1 MKKNSITKKRLN
13 TINKIIVVVLLVI
26 LVKILFMTTIRN
38 SHYSEL
44 ANQKTYKQILVQAPR
59 GEIKDR
65 NGVTL
70 AGNKPEF
77 AVQIVADSFNKIGKN
92 EKEGPNRIAYS
103 IINILER
110 NGEKYTDEFPIVMDD
125 GRYYFTFDKK
135 IRDFKSE
142 NGIPM
147 NYSPKKCFYYVVDS
161 LIKNDLLS
169 ISDRNLDPVKLQ
181 AKMNSLGYYPPILVK
196 DWKFTEQKNK
206 EDWLSSYR
214 LDSDITAEKAFEAI
228 RKDYY
233 KIDNSISDS
242 EARKIMLVRDLL
254 KSKIYTQYNPVTLAK
269 GIKKE
274 TVAQIEENAMDLS
287 GVSVAVEQ
295 KRVYPEGNLA
305 AHVLGYVGK
314 IPSSKAEEL
323 KKNGYDAD
331 DLIGLSGIEHSYE
344 DKLKGKAGYKEVK
357 VDSVGRVIDE
367 MKSVSPVSGNSVY
380 LTIDSKLQKVA
391 EKSLE
396 DAIHSARSGSTF
408 KSQFGDISI
417 GETAP
422 NAKSGAVVAID
433 VKNGDVLSMASFPN
447 YDPNKFAGGITSE
460 DYNNYLPKNK
470 NDFLA
475 PNPLLNLATQGAFQ
489 PGSTFKLITAMAALE
504 SGLDP
509 GYTINDPGVIK
520 FGGRNFADYVWHHGG
535 KNHGIE
541 NLYKAIQ
548 ESCNIYFYVIGS
560 DRNWMT
566 GQNLHLGMGA
576 KKILEYA
583 RKFGLDEGTG
593 LENQLEERNG
603 KVPSEEQKVERTKIQ
618 LKMALE
624 RTMKTHF
631 EGINPEKDKDEYEKK
646 IDEIVSWI
654 DEDKTPGRKETMKR
668 LAELGVKE
676 EYIESD
682 ADFMVYSY
690 FNFAKWGTGDTFNLA
705 IGQGENAYNP
715 SQVVRYIAA
724 IANGGKLVKMNVVD
738 KVENPKGEVTEKTE
752 RKEEKI
758 KFRNSDNLDDL
769 TKGMVRV
776 SRDGLAKKAFGNF
789 PITVASKTGT
799 AEKSG
804 KIPSDNEFEYLLS
817 HLGSYSVTKAEVMKK
832 YRELKAEREAEL
844 TKEKIQ
850 DLKEKIKKKD
860 TPKEEREKYEEELKS
875 GVRVKL
881 EDTDKINAFYL
892 RKAIKAVNPNITDT
906 DIDRFKPD
914 YGSFAWCVAFAP
926 ADDPQIAVACV
937 IPQGE
942 SSSYAVLPIREIM
955 GQYFGL
961 MKEKPEDKDGKKDK
975 KDEKDSKD
983 KKEDAEDSK
992 KEENSEDRNTDNNSD
1007 RKTYGGN
1014 RGSVE
1019 DDRTRD
1025 AESDI
1030 EGFN

>member
-1 MKKNSITKKRLN
+1 MKKNSIIKKRLN

-26 LVKILFMTTIRN
+26 FVKILFMTTIRN

-65 NGVTL
+65 NGVVL

-77 AVQIVADSFNKIGKN
+77 VVQIVADSFNKLGEN

-110 NGEKYTDEFPIVMDD
+110 NGEKYTDEFPIIIDD
-125 GRYYFTFDKK
+125 GKYYFTFDKK

-161 LIKNDLLS
+161 LIKNDVLS

-181 AKMNSLGYYPPILVK
+181 SKMNSLGYYPPILVK

-206 EDWLSSYR
+206 EDWLSSYS
-214 LDSDITAEKAFEAI
+214 LDSDITAKDAFEKI

-233 KIDNSISDS
+233 KIDKTLSDG

-254 KSKIYTQYNPVTLAK
+254 KSKRYTQYNPVTLAK

-274 TVAQIEENAMDLS
+274 TVAQIEENAMELS

-314 IPSSKAEEL
+314 IPSSKAEDL
-323 KKNGYDAD
+323 KNNGYEAD

-344 DKLKGKAGYKEVK
+344 DKLKGKPGYKEVK

-367 MKSVSPVSGNSVY
+367 MKSVSPVSGNSVQ
-380 LTIDSKLQKVA
+380 LTLDSKLQKVA

-396 DAIHSARSGSTF
+396 DAIEAARTGNTF
-408 KSQFGDISI
+408 KSQFGDIAIS
-417 GETAP
+417 ERAP
-422 NAKSGAVVAID
+422 NAKSGAIVAID

-447 YDPNKFAGGITSE
+447 YDPNKFAGGITSK

-489 PGSTFKLITAMAALE
+489 PGSTFKLITAMAALD

-509 GYTINDPGVIK
+509 GYTINDPGVIRL
-520 FGGRNFADYVWHHGG
+520 GGRNFADYIWHHGG
-535 KNHGIE
+535 KNHGVE

-566 GQNLHLGMGA
+566 GQNLNLGMGA

-583 RKFGLDEGTG
+583 KKFGLNEGTG

-603 KVPSEEQKVERTKIQ
+603 KVPSEEQKAERTKIQ

-624 RTMKTHF
+624 RRMKTHF
-631 EGINPEKDKDEYEKK
+631 KDISYEKDRDEYEKK

-654 DEDKTPGRKETMKR
+654 DEEKTPGRKETIKR
-668 LAELGVKE
+668 LGELGVKE
-676 EYIESD
+676 EDIESD

-724 IANGGKLVKMNVVD
+724 IANGGNLVKMNVVD
-738 KVENPKGEVTEKTE
+738 KVEDPKGKVTEKTE
-752 RKEEKI
+752 RKSEKI
-758 KFRNSDNLDDL
+758 KFKDSSNLKDL
-769 TKGMVRV
+769 TEGMVRV

-789 PITVASKTGT
+789 PVTVASKTGT

-817 HLGSYSVTKAEVMKK
+817 HLDSYSVKK
-832 YRELKAEREAEL
+832 DELMEKYKELKFEKERAL
-844 TKEKIQ
+844 TNEKINE
-850 DLKEKIKKKD
+850 LKEKIKNKK
-860 TPKEEREKYEEELKS
+860 TSKEDRKKYEEELNA

-892 RKAIKAVNPNITDT
+892 RKAIKALNPNITDS

-942 SSSYAVLPIREIM
+942 SSSYAVLPIREVL

-961 MKEKPEDKDGKKDK
+961 LKEEKDEEKDK
-975 KDEKDSKD
+975 EENKDM
-983 KKEDAEDSK
+983 KKEDIKEDK
-992 KEENSEDRNTDNNSD
+992 NTDNNSEKKNSD
-1007 RKTYGGN
+1007 DNK
-1014 RGSVE
+1014 VEE

-1025 AESDI
+1025 LDSDI
-1030 EGFN
+1030 EGID

>member
-1 MKKNSITKKRLN
+1 MVAKVKKNSIIKKRLN

-26 LVKILFMTTIRN
+26 FVKILFMTTIRN

-65 NGVTL
+65 NGVVL

-77 AVQIVADSFNKIGKN
+77 AVQIVADSFNKLGEN

-110 NGEKYTDEFPIVMDD
+110 NGEKYTDEFPIIIDD
-125 GRYYFTFDKK
+125 GKYYFTFDKK

-161 LIKNDLLS
+161 LIKNDVLS

-181 AKMNSLGYYPPILVK
+181 SKMNSLGYYPPILVK

-206 EDWLSSYR
+206 EDWLSSYS
-214 LDSDITAEKAFEAI
+214 LDSDITAKDAFEKI

-233 KIDNSISDS
+233 KIDKTLSDG

-254 KSKIYTQYNPVTLAK
+254 KSKRYTQYNPVTLAK

-274 TVAQIEENAMDLS
+274 TVAQIEENAMELS

-314 IPSSKAEEL
+314 IPSSKAEDL
-323 KKNGYDAD
+323 KNNGYEAD

-344 DKLKGKAGYKEVK
+344 DKLKGKPGYKEVK

-367 MKSVSPVSGNSVY
+367 MKSVSPVSGNSVQ
-380 LTIDSKLQKVA
+380 LTLDSKLQKVA

-396 DAIHSARSGSTF
+396 DAIEAARTGNTF
-408 KSQFGDISI
+408 KSQFGDIAIS
-417 GETAP
+417 ERAP
-422 NAKSGAVVAID
+422 NAKSGAIVAID

-447 YDPNKFAGGITSE
+447 YDPNKFAGGITSK

-489 PGSTFKLITAMAALE
+489 PGSTFKLITAMAALD

-509 GYTINDPGVIK
+509 GYTINDPGVIRL
-520 FGGRNFADYVWHHGG
+520 GGRNFADYIWHHGG
-535 KNHGIE
+535 KNHGVE

-566 GQNLHLGMGA
+566 GQNLNLGMGA

-583 RKFGLDEGTG
+583 KKFGLNEGTG

-603 KVPSEEQKVERTKIQ
+603 KVPSEEQKAERTKIQ

-624 RTMKTHF
+624 RRMKTHF
-631 EGINPEKDKDEYEKK
+631 KDISYEKDRDEYEKK

-654 DEDKTPGRKETMKR
+654 DEEKTPGRKETIKR
-668 LAELGVKE
+668 LGELGVKE
-676 EYIESD
+676 EDIESD

-724 IANGGKLVKMNVVD
+724 IANGGNLVKMNVVD
-738 KVENPKGEVTEKTE
+738 KVEDPKGKVTEKTE
-752 RKEEKI
+752 RKSEKI
-758 KFRNSDNLDDL
+758 KFKDPSHLKDL
-769 TKGMVRV
+769 TEGMVRV
-776 SRDGLAKKAFGNF
+776 SRDGLARKAFGNF
-789 PITVASKTGT
+789 PVTVASKTGT

-817 HLGSYSVTKAEVMKK
+817 HLDSYSVKK
-832 YRELKAEREAEL
+832 DELMEKYKELKFEKERAL
-844 TKEKIQ
+844 TNEKIHE
-850 DLKEKIKKKD
+850 LKEKIKNKK
-860 TPKEEREKYEEELKS
+860 TSKEDRKKYEEELNA

-892 RKAIKAVNPNITDT
+892 RKAIKALNPNITDS

-942 SSSYAVLPIREIM
+942 SSSYAVLPIREVL

-961 MKEKPEDKDGKKDK
+961 LKEEKDEEKDK
-975 KDEKDSKD
+975 EENKDM
-983 KKEDAEDSK
+983 KKEDIKEDK
-992 KEENSEDRNTDNNSD
+992 NTDNNSEKKNSD
-1007 RKTYGGN
+1007 DNK
-1014 RGSVE
+1014 VEE

-1025 AESDI
+1025 LDSDI
-1030 EGFN
+1030 EGID

>member
-1 MKKNSITKKRLN
+1 MKKNSIIKKRLN

-26 LVKILFMTTIRN
+26 FVKILFMTTIRN

-65 NGVTL
+65 NGVVL

-77 AVQIVADSFNKIGKN
+77 AVQIVADSFNKLGEN

-110 NGEKYTDEFPIVMDD
+110 NGEKYTDEFPIVIDD
-125 GRYYFTFDKK
+125 GKYYFTFDKK
-135 IRDFKSE
+135 IRDLKSE

-161 LIKNDLLS
+161 LIKNDVLS

-181 AKMNSLGYYPPILVK
+181 SKMNSLGYYPPILVK

-206 EDWLSSYR
+206 EDWLSSYS
-214 LDSDITAEKAFEAI
+214 LDSDITAKDAFEKI

-233 KIDNSISDS
+233 KIDKTLSDG

-254 KSKIYTQYNPVTLAK
+254 KSKRYTQYNPVTLAK

-274 TVAQIEENAMDLS
+274 TVAQIEENAMELS

-314 IPSSKAEEL
+314 IPSSKAEDL
-323 KKNGYDAD
+323 KNNGYEAD

-344 DKLKGKAGYKEVK
+344 DKLKGKPGYKEVK

-367 MKSVSPVSGNSVY
+367 MKSVSPVSGNSVQ
-380 LTIDSKLQKVA
+380 LTLDSKLQKVA

-396 DAIHSARSGSTF
+396 DAIEAARTGNTF
-408 KSQFGDISI
+408 KSQFGDIAIS
-417 GETAP
+417 ERAP
-422 NAKSGAVVAID
+422 NAKSGAIVAID

-447 YDPNKFAGGITSE
+447 YDPNKFAGGITSK

-489 PGSTFKLITAMAALE
+489 PGSTFKLITAMAALD

-509 GYTINDPGVIK
+509 GYTINDPGVIRL
-520 FGGRNFADYVWHHGG
+520 GGRNFADYIWHHGG
-535 KNHGIE
+535 KNHGVE

-566 GQNLHLGMGA
+566 GQNLNLGMGA

-583 RKFGLDEGTG
+583 KKFGLNEGTG

-603 KVPSEEQKVERTKIQ
+603 KVPSEEQKAERTKIQ

-624 RTMKTHF
+624 RRMKTHF
-631 EGINPEKDKDEYEKK
+631 KDISYEKDRDEYEKK

-654 DEDKTPGRKETMKR
+654 DEEKTPGRKETIKR
-668 LAELGVKE
+668 LGELGVKE
-676 EYIESD
+676 EDIESD

-724 IANGGKLVKMNVVD
+724 IANGGNLVKMNVVD
-738 KVENPKGEVTEKTE
+738 KVEDPKGKVTEKTE
-752 RKEEKI
+752 RKSEKI
-758 KFRNSDNLDDL
+758 KFKDPSHLKDL
-769 TKGMVRV
+769 TEGMVRV
-776 SRDGLAKKAFGNF
+776 SRDGLARKAFGNF
-789 PITVASKTGT
+789 PVTVASKTGT

-817 HLGSYSVTKAEVMKK
+817 HLDSYSVKK
-832 YRELKAEREAEL
+832 DELMEKYKELKFEKERAL
-844 TKEKIQ
+844 TNEKIHE
-850 DLKEKIKKKD
+850 LKEKIKNKK
-860 TPKEEREKYEEELKS
+860 TSKEDRKKYEEELNA

-892 RKAIKAVNPNITDT
+892 RKAIKALNPNITDS

-942 SSSYAVLPIREIM
+942 SSSYAVLPIREVL

-961 MKEKPEDKDGKKDK
+961 LKEEKDEEKDK
-975 KDEKDSKD
+975 EENKDM
-983 KKEDAEDSK
+983 KKEDIKEDK
-992 KEENSEDRNTDNNSD
+992 NTDNNSEKKNSD
-1007 RKTYGGN
+1007 DNK
-1014 RGSVE
+1014 VEE

-1025 AESDI
+1025 LDSDI
-1030 EGFN
+1030 EGID

>member
-13 TINKIIVVVLLVI
+13 TINKVIVLVLMVI
-26 LVKILFMTTIRN
+26 FVKILFMTTIRN

-65 NGVTL
+65 NGVVL

-77 AVQIVADSFNKIGKN
+77 AVQIVADSFNKIGEN
-92 EKEGPNRIAYS
+92 EKYGPNRIAYS

-110 NGEKYTDEFPIVMDD
+110 NGEKYTDEFPIVVDD
-125 GRYYFTFDKK
+125 GKYYFTFDKK
-135 IRDFKSE
+135 IKEFKSE

-147 NYSPKKCFYYVVDS
+147 DYSPKKCFYYIVDS
-161 LIKNDLLS
+161 LIKNDVLS

-181 AKMNSLGYYPPILVK
+181 SKMNSLGYYPPILVK

-206 EDWLSSYR
+206 EDWLESYN
-214 LDSDITAEKAFEAI
+214 LKSNIAVEKAFQDI
-228 RKDYY
+228 KNNYY
-233 KIDNSISDS
+233 KIDKTISDS

-254 KSKIYTQYNPVTLAK
+254 KSKRYTQYNPVTLAK

-274 TVAQIEENAMDLS
+274 TVSQIEENAMDLS

-305 AHVLGYVGK
+305 AHILGYVGK
-314 IPSSKAEEL
+314 IPSSKAEDL
-323 KKNGYDAD
+323 KKNGYEAD

-344 DKLKGKAGYKEVK
+344 DKLRGKAGYKEVK

-367 MKSVSPVSGNSVY
+367 MKSVSPVSGNSIQ
-380 LTIDSKLQKVA
+380 LTLDSKLQKVA
-391 EKSLE
+391 EESLE
-396 DAIHSARSGSTF
+396 DAIDAARRGTTF
-408 KSQFGDISI
+408 KSQFGDIAI
-417 GETAP
+417 NEHAP
-422 NAKSGAVVAID
+422 NARSGAIVAID

-447 YDPNKFAGGITSE
+447 YDPNKFAGGITSK

-489 PGSTFKLITAMAALE
+489 PGSTFKLITAMAALD
-504 SGLDP
+504 SGLNP
-509 GYTINDPGVIK
+509 EYTINDPGVIK
-520 FGGRNFADYVWHHGG
+520 LGGRNFADYVWHHGG

-566 GQNLHLGMGA
+566 GQDLNLGMGA

-583 RKFGLDEGTG
+583 KKFGLNDGTG

-603 KVPSEEQKVERTKIQ
+603 KVPSEEQKAERTKIQ

-631 EGINPEKDKDEYEKK
+631 KGISYEKDKDEYEKK

-654 DEDKTPGRKETMKR
+654 DEDNTLGRKETMKR
-668 LAELGVKE
+668 LEKLGVKD
-676 EYIESD
+676 EYLESD

-690 FNFAKWGTGDTFNLA
+690 FNFAKWGIGDTFNIA

-724 IANGGKLVKMNVVD
+724 IANGGNLVKMNVVD
-738 KVENPKGEVTEKTE
+738 KVEDPKGKITEKTE
-752 RKEEKI
+752 RKSKKI
-758 KFRNSDNLDDL
+758 KFKDDVHLKDL

-776 SRDGLAKKAFGNF
+776 SKDGLARNAFVNF
-789 PITVASKTGT
+789 PVTVASKTGT

-804 KIPSDNEFEYLLS
+804 KIPSDNEFEYLLL
-817 HLGSYSVTKAEVMKK
+817 HLNSYSVKKDEVMDK
-832 YRELKAEREAEL
+832 YKELKFEKERAL
-844 TKEKIQ
+844 TN
-850 DLKEKIKKKD
+850 EKIKELKTKINNKEVSKDDKK
-860 TPKEEREKYEEELKS
+860 KYEEELNA

-892 RKAIKAVNPNITDT
+892 RKAIKALNPNIMDAE
-906 DIDRFKPD
+906 IDRFKPD

-926 ADDPQIAVACV
+926 AENPQIAVACV

-942 SSSYAVLPIREIM
+942 SSSYAVLPIREVL
-955 GQYFGL
+955 GQYFAL
-961 MKEKPEDKDGKKDK
+961 RKEEP
-975 KDEKDSKD
+975 KDSKN
-983 KKEDAEDSK
+983 
-992 KEENSEDRNTDNNSD
+992 KEESEENKDIKREEVKEEKNTDSNSD
-1007 RKTYGGN
+1007 NKSEN
-1014 RGSVE
+1014 KKVE
-1019 DDRTRD
+1019 FDRTKD
-1025 AESDI
+1025 LESDI
-1030 EGFN
+1030 EGID

>member
-1 MKKNSITKKRLN
+1 
-13 TINKIIVVVLLVI
+13 
-26 LVKILFMTTIRN
+26 MTTIRN

-65 NGVTL
+65 NGVVL

-77 AVQIVADSFNKIGKN
+77 AVQIVADSFNKLGEN

-110 NGEKYTDEFPIVMDD
+110 NGEKYTDEFPIIIDD
-125 GRYYFTFDKK
+125 GKYYFTFDKK

-161 LIKNDLLS
+161 LIKNDVLS

-181 AKMNSLGYYPPILVK
+181 SKMNSLGYYPPILVK

-206 EDWLSSYR
+206 EDWLSSYS
-214 LDSDITAEKAFEAI
+214 LDSDITAKDAFEKI

-233 KIDNSISDS
+233 KIDKTLSDG

-254 KSKIYTQYNPVTLAK
+254 KSKRYTQYNPVTLAK

-274 TVAQIEENAMDLS
+274 TVAQIEENAMELS

-314 IPSSKAEEL
+314 IPSSKAEDL
-323 KKNGYDAD
+323 KNNGYEAD

-344 DKLKGKAGYKEVK
+344 DKLKGKPGYKEVK

-367 MKSVSPVSGNSVY
+367 MKSVSPVSGNSVQ
-380 LTIDSKLQKVA
+380 LTLDSKLQKVA

-396 DAIHSARSGSTF
+396 DAIEAARTGNTF
-408 KSQFGDISI
+408 KSQFGDIAIS
-417 GETAP
+417 ERAP
-422 NAKSGAVVAID
+422 NAKSGAIVAID

-447 YDPNKFAGGITSE
+447 YDPNKFAGGITSK

-489 PGSTFKLITAMAALE
+489 PGSTFKLITAMAALD

-509 GYTINDPGVIK
+509 GYTINDPGVIRL
-520 FGGRNFADYVWHHGG
+520 GGRNFADYIWHHGG
-535 KNHGIE
+535 KNHGVE

-566 GQNLHLGMGA
+566 GQNLNLGMGA

-583 RKFGLDEGTG
+583 KKFGLNEGTG

-603 KVPSEEQKVERTKIQ
+603 KVPSEEQKAERTKIQ

-624 RTMKTHF
+624 RRMKTHF
-631 EGINPEKDKDEYEKK
+631 KDISYEKDRDEYEKK

-654 DEDKTPGRKETMKR
+654 DEEKTPGRKETIKR
-668 LAELGVKE
+668 LGELGVKE
-676 EYIESD
+676 EDIESD

-724 IANGGKLVKMNVVD
+724 IANGGNLVKMNVVD
-738 KVENPKGEVTEKTE
+738 KVEDPKGKVTEKTE
-752 RKEEKI
+752 RKSEKI
-758 KFRNSDNLDDL
+758 KFKDSSNLKDL
-769 TKGMVRV
+769 TEGMVRV

-789 PITVASKTGT
+789 PVTVASKTGT

-817 HLGSYSVTKAEVMKK
+817 HLDSYSVKK
-832 YRELKAEREAEL
+832 DELMEKYKELKFEKERAL
-844 TKEKIQ
+844 TNEKINE
-850 DLKEKIKKKD
+850 LKEKIKNKK
-860 TPKEEREKYEEELKS
+860 TSKEDRKKYEEELNA

-892 RKAIKAVNPNITDT
+892 RKAIKALNPNITDS

-942 SSSYAVLPIREIM
+942 SSSYAVLPIREVL

-961 MKEKPEDKDGKKDK
+961 LKEEKDEEKDK
-975 KDEKDSKD
+975 EENKDM
-983 KKEDAEDSK
+983 KKEDIKEDK
-992 KEENSEDRNTDNNSD
+992 NTDNNSEKKNSD
-1007 RKTYGGN
+1007 DNK
-1014 RGSVE
+1014 VEE

-1025 AESDI
+1025 LDSDI
-1030 EGFN
+1030 EGID

>member
-26 LVKILFMTTIRN
+26 FVKILFMTTIRN

-65 NGVTL
+65 NGVVL

-77 AVQIVADSFNKIGKN
+77 AVQIVADSFNKLGEN

-110 NGEKYTDEFPIVMDD
+110 NGEKYTDEFPIVIDD
-125 GRYYFTFDKK
+125 GKYYFTFDKK

-161 LIKNDLLS
+161 LIKNDVLS

-181 AKMNSLGYYPPILVK
+181 SKMNSLGYYPPILVK

-206 EDWLSSYR
+206 EDWLSSYS
-214 LDSDITAEKAFEAI
+214 LDSDITAKDAFEKI

-233 KIDNSISDS
+233 KIDKTLSDG

-254 KSKIYTQYNPVTLAK
+254 KSKRYTQYNPVTLAK

-274 TVAQIEENAMDLS
+274 TVAQIEENAMELS

-314 IPSSKAEEL
+314 IPSSKAEDL
-323 KKNGYDAD
+323 KNNGYEAD

-344 DKLKGKAGYKEVK
+344 DKLKGKPGYKEVK

-367 MKSVSPVSGNSVY
+367 MKSVSPVSGNSVQ
-380 LTIDSKLQKVA
+380 LTLDSKLQKVA

-396 DAIHSARSGSTF
+396 DAIEAARTGNTF
-408 KSQFGDISI
+408 KSQFGDIAIS
-417 GETAP
+417 ERAP
-422 NAKSGAVVAID
+422 NAKSGAIVAID

-447 YDPNKFAGGITSE
+447 YDPNKFAGGITSK

-489 PGSTFKLITAMAALE
+489 PGSTFKLITAMAALD

-509 GYTINDPGVIK
+509 GYTINDPGVIRL
-520 FGGRNFADYVWHHGG
+520 GGRNFADYIWHHGG
-535 KNHGIE
+535 KNHGVE

-566 GQNLHLGMGA
+566 GQNLNLGMGA

-583 RKFGLDEGTG
+583 KKFGLNEGTG

-603 KVPSEEQKVERTKIQ
+603 KVPSEEQKAERTKIQ

-624 RTMKTHF
+624 RRMKTHF
-631 EGINPEKDKDEYEKK
+631 KDISYEKDRDEYEKK

-654 DEDKTPGRKETMKR
+654 DEEKTPGRKETIKR
-668 LAELGVKE
+668 LGELGVKE
-676 EYIESD
+676 EDIESD

-724 IANGGKLVKMNVVD
+724 IANGGNLVKMNVVD
-738 KVENPKGEVTEKTE
+738 KVEDPKGKVTEKTE
-752 RKEEKI
+752 RKSEKI
-758 KFRNSDNLDDL
+758 KFKDSSNLKDL
-769 TKGMVRV
+769 TEGMVRV

-789 PITVASKTGT
+789 PVTVASKTGT

-817 HLGSYSVTKAEVMKK
+817 HLDSYSVKK
-832 YRELKAEREAEL
+832 DELMEKYKELKFEKERAL
-844 TKEKIQ
+844 TNEKINE
-850 DLKEKIKKKD
+850 LKEKIKNKK
-860 TPKEEREKYEEELKS
+860 TSKEDRKKYEEELNA

-892 RKAIKAVNPNITDT
+892 RKAIKALNPNITDS

-942 SSSYAVLPIREIM
+942 SSSYAVLPIREVL

-961 MKEKPEDKDGKKDK
+961 LKEEKDEEKDK
-975 KDEKDSKD
+975 EENKDM
-983 KKEDAEDSK
+983 KKEDIKEDK
-992 KEENSEDRNTDNNSD
+992 NTDNNSEKKNSD
-1007 RKTYGGN
+1007 DNK
-1014 RGSVE
+1014 VEE

-1025 AESDI
+1025 LDSDI
-1030 EGFN
+1030 EGID

>member
-1 MKKNSITKKRLN
+1 MKKNSIIKKRLN

-26 LVKILFMTTIRN
+26 FVKILFMTTIRN

-65 NGVTL
+65 NGVVL

-77 AVQIVADSFNKIGKN
+77 AVQIVADSFNKLGEN

-110 NGEKYTDEFPIVMDD
+110 NGEKYTDEFPIIIDD
-125 GRYYFTFDKK
+125 GKYYFTFDKK

-161 LIKNDLLS
+161 LIKNDVLS

-181 AKMNSLGYYPPILVK
+181 SKMNSLGYYPPILVK

-206 EDWLSSYR
+206 EDWLSSYS
-214 LDSDITAEKAFEAI
+214 LDSDITAKDAFEKI

-233 KIDNSISDS
+233 KIDKTLSDG

-254 KSKIYTQYNPVTLAK
+254 KSKRYTQYNPVTLAK

-274 TVAQIEENAMDLS
+274 TVAQIEENAMELS

-314 IPSSKAEEL
+314 IPSSKAEDL
-323 KKNGYDAD
+323 KNNGYEAD

-344 DKLKGKAGYKEVK
+344 DKLKGKPGYKEVK

-367 MKSVSPVSGNSVY
+367 MKSVSPVSGNSVQ
-380 LTIDSKLQKVA
+380 LTLDSKLQKVA

-396 DAIHSARSGSTF
+396 DAIEAARTGNTF
-408 KSQFGDISI
+408 KSQFGDIAIS
-417 GETAP
+417 ERAP
-422 NAKSGAVVAID
+422 NAKSGAIVAID

-447 YDPNKFAGGITSE
+447 YDPNKFAGGITSK

-489 PGSTFKLITAMAALE
+489 PGSTFKLITAMAALD

-509 GYTINDPGVIK
+509 GYTINDPGVIRL
-520 FGGRNFADYVWHHGG
+520 GGRNFADYIWHHGG
-535 KNHGIE
+535 KNHGVE

-566 GQNLHLGMGA
+566 GQNLNLGMGA

-583 RKFGLDEGTG
+583 KKFGLNEGTG

-603 KVPSEEQKVERTKIQ
+603 KVPSEEQKAERTKIQ

-624 RTMKTHF
+624 RRMKTHF
-631 EGINPEKDKDEYEKK
+631 KDISYEKDRDEYEKK

-654 DEDKTPGRKETMKR
+654 DEEKTPGRKETIKR
-668 LAELGVKE
+668 LGELGVKE
-676 EYIESD
+676 EDIESD

-724 IANGGKLVKMNVVD
+724 IANGGNLVKMNVVD
-738 KVENPKGEVTEKTE
+738 KVEDPKGKVTEKTE
-752 RKEEKI
+752 RKSEKI
-758 KFRNSDNLDDL
+758 KFKDSSNLKDL
-769 TKGMVRV
+769 TEGMVRV
-776 SRDGLAKKAFGNF
+776 SRDGLARKAFGNF
-789 PITVASKTGT
+789 PVTVASKTGT

-817 HLGSYSVTKAEVMKK
+817 HLDSYSVKK
-832 YRELKAEREAEL
+832 DELMEKYKELKFEKERAL
-844 TKEKIQ
+844 TNEKIHE
-850 DLKEKIKKKD
+850 LKEKIKNKK
-860 TPKEEREKYEEELKS
+860 TSKEDRKKYEEELNA

-892 RKAIKAVNPNITDT
+892 RKAIKALNPKITDS

-942 SSSYAVLPIREIM
+942 SSSYAVLPIREVL

-961 MKEKPEDKDGKKDK
+961 LKEEKDEDKEEN
-975 KDEKDSKD
+975 KDENKDI
-983 KKEDAEDSK
+983 KKEDVKEDK
-992 KEENSEDRNTDNNSD
+992 NTDNNSEKKNSD
-1007 RKTYGGN
+1007 DNK
-1014 RGSVE
+1014 VEE

-1025 AESDI
+1025 LDSDI
-1030 EGFN
+1030 EGID

>member
-1 MKKNSITKKRLN
+1 MKKNSIIKKRLN

-26 LVKILFMTTIRN
+26 FVKILFMTTIRN

-65 NGVTL
+65 NGVVL

-77 AVQIVADSFNKIGKN
+77 AVQIVADSFNKLGEN

-110 NGEKYTDEFPIVMDD
+110 NGEKYADEFPIIIDD
-125 GRYYFTFDKK
+125 GKYYFTFDKK

-161 LIKNDLLS
+161 LIKNDVLS

-181 AKMNSLGYYPPILVK
+181 SKMNSLGYYPPILVK

-206 EDWLSSYR
+206 EDWLSSYS
-214 LDSDITAEKAFEAI
+214 LDSDITAKDAFEKI

-233 KIDNSISDS
+233 KIDKTLSDG

-254 KSKIYTQYNPVTLAK
+254 KSKRYTQYNPVTLAK

-274 TVAQIEENAMDLS
+274 TVAQIEENAMELS

-314 IPSSKAEEL
+314 IPSSKAEDL
-323 KKNGYDAD
+323 KNNGYEAD

-344 DKLKGKAGYKEVK
+344 DKLKGKPGYKEVK

-367 MKSVSPVSGNSVY
+367 MKSVSPVSGNSVQ
-380 LTIDSKLQKVA
+380 LTLDSKLQKVA

-396 DAIHSARSGSTF
+396 DAIDAARTGNTF
-408 KSQFGDISI
+408 KSQFGDIAIS
-417 GETAP
+417 ERAP
-422 NAKSGAVVAID
+422 NAKSGAIVAID

-447 YDPNKFAGGITSE
+447 YDPNKFAGGITSK

-489 PGSTFKLITAMAALE
+489 PGSTFKLITAMAALD

-509 GYTINDPGVIK
+509 GYTINDPGVIRL
-520 FGGRNFADYVWHHGG
+520 GGRNFADYIWHHGG
-535 KNHGIE
+535 KNHGVE

-566 GQNLHLGMGA
+566 GQNLNLGMGA

-583 RKFGLDEGTG
+583 KKFGLNEGTG

-603 KVPSEEQKVERTKIQ
+603 KVPSEEQKAERTKIQ

-624 RTMKTHF
+624 RRMKTHF
-631 EGINPEKDKDEYEKK
+631 KDISYEKDRDEYEKK

-654 DEDKTPGRKETMKR
+654 DEEKTPGRKETIKR
-668 LAELGVKE
+668 LGELGVKE
-676 EYIESD
+676 EDIESD

-724 IANGGKLVKMNVVD
+724 IANGGNLVKMNVVD
-738 KVENPKGEVTEKTE
+738 KVEDPKGKVTEKTE
-752 RKEEKI
+752 RKSEKI
-758 KFRNSDNLDDL
+758 KFKDSSNLKDL
-769 TKGMVRV
+769 TEGMVRV

-789 PITVASKTGT
+789 PVTVASKTGT

-817 HLGSYSVTKAEVMKK
+817 HLDSYSVKK
-832 YRELKAEREAEL
+832 DELMEKYKELKFEKERAL
-844 TKEKIQ
+844 TNEKINE
-850 DLKEKIKKKD
+850 LKEKIKNKK
-860 TPKEEREKYEEELKS
+860 TSKEDRKKYEEELNA

-892 RKAIKAVNPNITDT
+892 RKAIKALNPNITDS

-942 SSSYAVLPIREIM
+942 SSSYAVLPIREVL

-961 MKEKPEDKDGKKDK
+961 LKEEKDEEKDK
-975 KDEKDSKD
+975 EENKDM
-983 KKEDAEDSK
+983 KKEDIKEDK
-992 KEENSEDRNTDNNSD
+992 NTDNNSEKKNSD
-1007 RKTYGGN
+1007 DNK
-1014 RGSVE
+1014 VEE

-1025 AESDI
+1025 LDSDI
-1030 EGFN
+1030 EGID

>member
-26 LVKILFMTTIRN
+26 FVKILFMTTIRN

-65 NGVTL
+65 NGVVL

-77 AVQIVADSFNKIGKN
+77 AVQIVADSFNKLGEN

-110 NGEKYTDEFPIVMDD
+110 NGEKYTDEFPIVIDD
-125 GRYYFTFDKK
+125 GKYYFTFDKK

-161 LIKNDLLS
+161 LIKNDVLS

-181 AKMNSLGYYPPILVK
+181 SKMNSLGYYPPILVK

-206 EDWLSSYR
+206 EDWLSSYS
-214 LDSDITAEKAFEAI
+214 LDSDITAKDAFEKI

-233 KIDNSISDS
+233 KIDKTLSDG

-254 KSKIYTQYNPVTLAK
+254 KSKRYTQYNPVTLAK

-274 TVAQIEENAMDLS
+274 TVAQIEENAMELS

-314 IPSSKAEEL
+314 IPSSKAEDL
-323 KKNGYDAD
+323 KNNGYEAD

-344 DKLKGKAGYKEVK
+344 DKLKGKPGYKEVK

-367 MKSVSPVSGNSVY
+367 MKSVSPVSGNSVQ
-380 LTIDSKLQKVA
+380 LTLDSKLQKVA

-396 DAIHSARSGSTF
+396 DAIEAARTGNTF
-408 KSQFGDISI
+408 KSQFGDIAIS
-417 GETAP
+417 ERAP
-422 NAKSGAVVAID
+422 NAKSGAIVAID

-447 YDPNKFAGGITSE
+447 YDPNKFAGGITSK

-489 PGSTFKLITAMAALE
+489 PGSTFKLITAMAALD

-509 GYTINDPGVIK
+509 GYTINDPGVIRL
-520 FGGRNFADYVWHHGG
+520 GGRNFADYIWHHGG
-535 KNHGIE
+535 KNHGVE

-566 GQNLHLGMGA
+566 GQNLNLGMGA

-583 RKFGLDEGTG
+583 KKFGLNEGTG

-603 KVPSEEQKVERTKIQ
+603 KVPSEEQKAERTKIQ

-624 RTMKTHF
+624 RRMRTHF
-631 EGINPEKDKDEYEKK
+631 KDISYEKDRDEYEKK

-654 DEDKTPGRKETMKR
+654 DEEKTPGRKETIKR
-668 LAELGVKE
+668 LGELGVKE
-676 EYIESD
+676 EDIESD

-724 IANGGKLVKMNVVD
+724 IANGGNLVKMNVVD
-738 KVENPKGEVTEKTE
+738 KVEDPKGKVTEKTE
-752 RKEEKI
+752 RKSEKI
-758 KFRNSDNLDDL
+758 KFKDPSHLKDL
-769 TKGMVRV
+769 TEGMVRV
-776 SRDGLAKKAFGNF
+776 SRDGLARKAFGNF
-789 PITVASKTGT
+789 PVTVASKTGT

-817 HLGSYSVTKAEVMKK
+817 HLDSYSVKK
-832 YRELKAEREAEL
+832 DELMEKYKELKFEKERAL
-844 TKEKIQ
+844 TNEKIHE
-850 DLKEKIKKKD
+850 LKEKIKNKK
-860 TPKEEREKYEEELKS
+860 TSKEDRKKYEEELNA

-892 RKAIKAVNPNITDT
+892 RKAIKALNPKITDS

-942 SSSYAVLPIREIM
+942 SSSYAVLPIREVL

-961 MKEKPEDKDGKKDK
+961 LKEEKDEDKEEN
-975 KDEKDSKD
+975 KDENKDI
-983 KKEDAEDSK
+983 KKEDVKEDK
-992 KEENSEDRNTDNNSD
+992 NTDNNSEKKNSD
-1007 RKTYGGN
+1007 DNK
-1014 RGSVE
+1014 VEE

-1025 AESDI
+1025 LDSDI
-1030 EGFN
+1030 EGID

>member
-1 MKKNSITKKRLN
+1 MKKNSIIKKRLN

-26 LVKILFMTTIRN
+26 FVKILFMTTIRN

-65 NGVTL
+65 NGVVL

-77 AVQIVADSFNKIGKN
+77 AVQIVADSFNKLGEN
-92 EKEGPNRIAYS
+92 EKEGPNRMAYS

-110 NGEKYTDEFPIVMDD
+110 NGEKYTDEFPIIIDD
-125 GRYYFTFDKK
+125 GKYYFTFDKK

-161 LIKNDLLS
+161 LIKNDVLS

-181 AKMNSLGYYPPILVK
+181 SKMNSLGYYPPILVK

-206 EDWLSSYR
+206 EDWLSSYS
-214 LDSDITAEKAFEAI
+214 LDSDITAKDAFEKI

-233 KIDNSISDS
+233 KIDKTLSDG

-254 KSKIYTQYNPVTLAK
+254 KSKRYTQYNPVTLAK

-274 TVAQIEENAMDLS
+274 TVAQIEENAMELS

-314 IPSSKAEEL
+314 IPSSKAEDL
-323 KKNGYDAD
+323 KNNGYEAD

-344 DKLKGKAGYKEVK
+344 DKLKGKPGYKEVK

-367 MKSVSPVSGNSVY
+367 MKSVSPVSGNSVQ
-380 LTIDSKLQKVA
+380 LTLDSKLQKVA

-396 DAIHSARSGSTF
+396 DAIEAARTGNTF
-408 KSQFGDISI
+408 KSQFGDIAIS
-417 GETAP
+417 ERAP
-422 NAKSGAVVAID
+422 NAKSGAIVAID

-447 YDPNKFAGGITSE
+447 YDPNKFAGGITSK

-489 PGSTFKLITAMAALE
+489 PGSTFKLITAMAALD

-509 GYTINDPGVIK
+509 GYTINDPGVIRL
-520 FGGRNFADYVWHHGG
+520 GGRNFADYIWHHGG
-535 KNHGIE
+535 KNHGVE

-566 GQNLHLGMGA
+566 GQNLNLGMGA

-583 RKFGLDEGTG
+583 KKFGLNEGTG

-603 KVPSEEQKVERTKIQ
+603 KVPSEEQKAERTKIQ

-624 RTMKTHF
+624 RRMKTHF
-631 EGINPEKDKDEYEKK
+631 KDISYEKDRDEYEKK

-654 DEDKTPGRKETMKR
+654 DEEKTPGRKETIKR
-668 LAELGVKE
+668 LGELGVKE
-676 EYIESD
+676 EDIESD

-724 IANGGKLVKMNVVD
+724 IANGGNLVKMNVVD
-738 KVENPKGEVTEKTE
+738 KVEDPKGKVTEKTE
-752 RKEEKI
+752 RKSEKI
-758 KFRNSDNLDDL
+758 KFKDPSHLKDL
-769 TKGMVRV
+769 TEGMVRV
-776 SRDGLAKKAFGNF
+776 SRDGLARKAFGNF
-789 PITVASKTGT
+789 PVTVASKTGT

-817 HLGSYSVTKAEVMKK
+817 HLDSYSVKK
-832 YRELKAEREAEL
+832 DELMEKYKELKFEKERAL
-844 TKEKIQ
+844 TNEKIHE
-850 DLKEKIKKKD
+850 LKEKIKNKK
-860 TPKEEREKYEEELKS
+860 TSKEDRKKYEEELNA

-892 RKAIKAVNPNITDT
+892 RKAIKALNPNITDS

-942 SSSYAVLPIREIM
+942 SSSYAVLPIREVL

-961 MKEKPEDKDGKKDK
+961 LKEEKDEEKDK
-975 KDEKDSKD
+975 EENKDM
-983 KKEDAEDSK
+983 KKEDIKEDK
-992 KEENSEDRNTDNNSD
+992 NTDNNSEKKNSD
-1007 RKTYGGN
+1007 DNK
-1014 RGSVE
+1014 VEE

-1025 AESDI
+1025 LDSDI
-1030 EGFN
+1030 EGID

>member
-26 LVKILFMTTIRN
+26 FVKILFMTTIRN

-65 NGVTL
+65 NGVVL

-77 AVQIVADSFNKIGKN
+77 AVQIVADSFNKLGEN

-110 NGEKYTDEFPIVMDD
+110 NGEKYTDEFPIVIDD
-125 GRYYFTFDKK
+125 GKYYFTFDKK

-161 LIKNDLLS
+161 LIKNDVLS

-181 AKMNSLGYYPPILVK
+181 SKMNSLGYYPPILVK

-206 EDWLSSYR
+206 EDWLSSYS
-214 LDSDITAEKAFEAI
+214 LDSDITAKDAFEKI

-233 KIDNSISDS
+233 KIDKTLSDG

-254 KSKIYTQYNPVTLAK
+254 KSKRYTQYNPVTLAK

-274 TVAQIEENAMDLS
+274 TVAQIEENAMELS

-314 IPSSKAEEL
+314 IPSSKAEDL
-323 KKNGYDAD
+323 KNNGYEAD

-344 DKLKGKAGYKEVK
+344 DKLKGKPGYKEVK

-367 MKSVSPVSGNSVY
+367 MKSVSPVSGNSVQ
-380 LTIDSKLQKVA
+380 LTLDSKLQKVA

-396 DAIHSARSGSTF
+396 DAIEAARTGNTF
-408 KSQFGDISI
+408 KSQFGDIAIS
-417 GETAP
+417 ERAP
-422 NAKSGAVVAID
+422 NAKSGAIVAID

-447 YDPNKFAGGITSE
+447 YDPNKFAGGITSK

-489 PGSTFKLITAMAALE
+489 PGSTFKLITAMAALD

-509 GYTINDPGVIK
+509 GYTINDPGVIRL
-520 FGGRNFADYVWHHGG
+520 GGRNFADYIWHHGG
-535 KNHGIE
+535 KNHGVE

-566 GQNLHLGMGA
+566 GQNLNLGMGA

-583 RKFGLDEGTG
+583 KKFGLNEGTG

-603 KVPSEEQKVERTKIQ
+603 KVPSEEQKAERTKIQ

-624 RTMKTHF
+624 RRMKTHF
-631 EGINPEKDKDEYEKK
+631 KDISYEKDRDEYEKK

-654 DEDKTPGRKETMKR
+654 DEEKTPGRKETIKR
-668 LAELGVKE
+668 LGELGVKE
-676 EYIESD
+676 EDIESD

-724 IANGGKLVKMNVVD
+724 IANGGNLVKMNVVD
-738 KVENPKGEVTEKTE
+738 KVEDPKGKVTEKTE
-752 RKEEKI
+752 RKSEKI
-758 KFRNSDNLDDL
+758 KFKDPSHLKDL
-769 TKGMVRV
+769 TEGMVRV

-789 PITVASKTGT
+789 PVTVASKTGN

-817 HLGSYSVTKAEVMKK
+817 HLDSYSVKK
-832 YRELKAEREAEL
+832 DELMEKYKELKFEKERAL
-844 TKEKIQ
+844 TNEKIHE
-850 DLKEKIKKKD
+850 LKEKIKNKK
-860 TPKEEREKYEEELKS
+860 TSKEDRKKYEEELNA

-892 RKAIKAVNPNITDT
+892 RKAIKALNPNITDS

-942 SSSYAVLPIREIM
+942 SSSYAVLPIREVL

-961 MKEKPEDKDGKKDK
+961 LKEEKDEEKDK
-975 KDEKDSKD
+975 EENKDM
-983 KKEDAEDSK
+983 KKEDIKEDK
-992 KEENSEDRNTDNNSD
+992 NTDNNSEKKNSD
-1007 RKTYGGN
+1007 DNK
-1014 RGSVE
+1014 VEE

-1025 AESDI
+1025 LDSDI
-1030 EGFN
+1030 EGID

>member
-1 MKKNSITKKRLN
+1 MKKNSIIKKRLN

-26 LVKILFMTTIRN
+26 FVKILFMTTIRN

-65 NGVTL
+65 NGVVL

-77 AVQIVADSFNKIGKN
+77 AVQIVADSFNKLGEN

-110 NGEKYTDEFPIVMDD
+110 NGEKYTDEFPIIIDD
-125 GRYYFTFDKK
+125 GKYYFTFDKK

-161 LIKNDLLS
+161 LIKNDVLS

-181 AKMNSLGYYPPILVK
+181 SKMNSLGYYPPILVK

-206 EDWLSSYR
+206 EDWLSSYS
-214 LDSDITAEKAFEAI
+214 LDSDITAKDAFEKI

-233 KIDNSISDS
+233 KIDKTLSDG

-254 KSKIYTQYNPVTLAK
+254 KSKRYTQYNPVTLAK

-274 TVAQIEENAMDLS
+274 TVAQIEENAMELS

-314 IPSSKAEEL
+314 IPSSKAEDL
-323 KKNGYDAD
+323 KNNGYEAD

-344 DKLKGKAGYKEVK
+344 DKLKGKPGYKEVK

-367 MKSVSPVSGNSVY
+367 MKSVSPVSGNSVQ
-380 LTIDSKLQKVA
+380 LTLDSKLQKVA

-396 DAIHSARSGSTF
+396 DAIEAARTGNTF
-408 KSQFGDISI
+408 KSQFGDIAIS
-417 GETAP
+417 ERAP
-422 NAKSGAVVAID
+422 NAKSGAIVAID

-447 YDPNKFAGGITSE
+447 YDPNKFAGGITSK

-489 PGSTFKLITAMAALE
+489 PGSTFKLITAMAALD

-509 GYTINDPGVIK
+509 GYTINDPGVIRL
-520 FGGRNFADYVWHHGG
+520 GGRNFADYIWHHGG
-535 KNHGIE
+535 KNHGVE

-566 GQNLHLGMGA
+566 GQNLNLGMGA

-583 RKFGLDEGTG
+583 KKFGLNEGSG

-603 KVPSEEQKVERTKIQ
+603 KVPSEEQKAERTKIQ

-624 RTMKTHF
+624 RRMKTHF
-631 EGINPEKDKDEYEKK
+631 KDISYEKDRDEYEKK

-654 DEDKTPGRKETMKR
+654 DEEKTPGRKETIKR
-668 LAELGVKE
+668 LGELGVKE
-676 EYIESD
+676 EDIESD

-724 IANGGKLVKMNVVD
+724 IANGGNLVKMNVVD
-738 KVENPKGEVTEKTE
+738 KVEDPKGKVTEKTE
-752 RKEEKI
+752 RKSEKI
-758 KFRNSDNLDDL
+758 KFKDSSNLKDL
-769 TKGMVRV
+769 TEGMVRV

-789 PITVASKTGT
+789 PVTVASKTGT

-817 HLGSYSVTKAEVMKK
+817 HLDSYSVKK
-832 YRELKAEREAEL
+832 DELMEKYKELKFEKERAL
-844 TKEKIQ
+844 TNEKINE
-850 DLKEKIKKKD
+850 LKEKIKNKK
-860 TPKEEREKYEEELKS
+860 TSKEDRKKYEEELNA

-892 RKAIKAVNPNITDT
+892 RKAIKALNPNITDS

-942 SSSYAVLPIREIM
+942 SSSYAVLPIREVL

-961 MKEKPEDKDGKKDK
+961 LKEEKDEEKDK
-975 KDEKDSKD
+975 EENKDM
-983 KKEDAEDSK
+983 KKEDIKEDK
-992 KEENSEDRNTDNNSD
+992 NTDNNSEKKNSD
-1007 RKTYGGN
+1007 DNK
-1014 RGSVE
+1014 VEE

-1025 AESDI
+1025 LDSDI
-1030 EGFN
+1030 EGID

>member
-1 MKKNSITKKRLN
+1 MKKNSIIKKRLN

-26 LVKILFMTTIRN
+26 FVKILFMTTIRN

-65 NGVTL
+65 NGVVL

-77 AVQIVADSFNKIGKN
+77 AVQIVADSFNKLGEN

-110 NGEKYTDEFPIVMDD
+110 NGEKYTDEFPIVIDD
-125 GRYYFTFDKK
+125 GKYYFTFDKK

-161 LIKNDLLS
+161 LIKNDVLS

-181 AKMNSLGYYPPILVK
+181 SKMNSLGYYPPILVK

-206 EDWLSSYR
+206 EDWLSSYS
-214 LDSDITAEKAFEAI
+214 LDSDITAKDAFEKI

-233 KIDNSISDS
+233 KIDKTLSDG

-254 KSKIYTQYNPVTLAK
+254 KSKRYTQYNPVTLAK

-274 TVAQIEENAMDLS
+274 TVAQIEENAMELS

-314 IPSSKAEEL
+314 IPSSKAEDL
-323 KKNGYDAD
+323 KNNGYEAD

-344 DKLKGKAGYKEVK
+344 DKLKGKPGYKEVK

-367 MKSVSPVSGNSVY
+367 MKSVSPVSGNSVQ
-380 LTIDSKLQKVA
+380 LTLDSKLQKVA

-396 DAIHSARSGSTF
+396 DAIEAARTGNTF
-408 KSQFGDISI
+408 KSQFGDIAIS
-417 GETAP
+417 ERAP
-422 NAKSGAVVAID
+422 NAKSGAIVAID

-447 YDPNKFAGGITSE
+447 YDPNKFAGGITSK

-489 PGSTFKLITAMAALE
+489 PGSTFKLITAMAALD

-509 GYTINDPGVIK
+509 GYTINDPGVIRL
-520 FGGRNFADYVWHHGG
+520 GGRNFADYIWHHGG
-535 KNHGIE
+535 KNHGVE

-566 GQNLHLGMGA
+566 GQNLNLGMGA

-583 RKFGLDEGTG
+583 KKFGLNEGTG

-603 KVPSEEQKVERTKIQ
+603 KVPSEEQKAERTKIQ

-624 RTMKTHF
+624 RRMKTHF
-631 EGINPEKDKDEYEKK
+631 KDISYEKDRDEYEKK

-654 DEDKTPGRKETMKR
+654 DEEKTPGRKETIKR
-668 LAELGVKE
+668 LGELGVKE
-676 EYIESD
+676 EDIESD

-724 IANGGKLVKMNVVD
+724 IANGGNLVKMNVVD
-738 KVENPKGEVTEKTE
+738 KVEDPKGKVTEKTE
-752 RKEEKI
+752 RKSEKI
-758 KFRNSDNLDDL
+758 KFKDPSHLKDL
-769 TKGMVRV
+769 TEGMVRV
-776 SRDGLAKKAFGNF
+776 SRDGLARKAFGNF
-789 PITVASKTGT
+789 PVTVASKTGT

-817 HLGSYSVTKAEVMKK
+817 HLDSYSVKK
-832 YRELKAEREAEL
+832 DELMEKYKELKFEKERAL
-844 TKEKIQ
+844 TNEKIHE
-850 DLKEKIKKKD
+850 LKEKIKNKK
-860 TPKEEREKYEEELKS
+860 TSKEDRKKYEEELNA

-892 RKAIKAVNPNITDT
+892 RKAIKALNPNITDS

-942 SSSYAVLPIREIM
+942 SSSYAVLPIREVL

-961 MKEKPEDKDGKKDK
+961 LKEEEDEDKEEN
-975 KDEKDSKD
+975 KDENKDI
-983 KKEDAEDSK
+983 KKEDVKEDK
-992 KEENSEDRNTDNNSD
+992 NTDNNSEKKNSD
-1007 RKTYGGN
+1007 DNK
-1014 RGSVE
+1014 VEE

-1025 AESDI
+1025 LDSDI
-1030 EGFN
+1030 EGID

>member
-1 MKKNSITKKRLN
+1 MKKNSIIKKRLN

-26 LVKILFMTTIRN
+26 FVKILFMTTIRN

-65 NGVTL
+65 NGVVL

-77 AVQIVADSFNKIGKN
+77 AVQIVADSFNKLGEN

-110 NGEKYTDEFPIVMDD
+110 NGEKYTDEFPIIIDD
-125 GRYYFTFDKK
+125 GKYYFTFDKK

-161 LIKNDLLS
+161 LIKNDVLS

-181 AKMNSLGYYPPILVK
+181 SKMNSLGYYPPILVK

-206 EDWLSSYR
+206 EDWLSSYS
-214 LDSDITAEKAFEAI
+214 LDSDITAKDAFEKI

-233 KIDNSISDS
+233 KIDKTLSDG

-254 KSKIYTQYNPVTLAK
+254 KSKRYTQYNPVTLAK

-274 TVAQIEENAMDLS
+274 TVAQIEENAMELS

-314 IPSSKAEEL
+314 IPSSKAEDL
-323 KKNGYDAD
+323 KNNGYEAD

-344 DKLKGKAGYKEVK
+344 DKLKGKPGYKEVK

-367 MKSVSPVSGNSVY
+367 MKSVSPVSGNSVQ
-380 LTIDSKLQKVA
+380 LTLDSKLQKVA

-396 DAIHSARSGSTF
+396 DAIEAARTGNTF
-408 KSQFGDISI
+408 KSQFGDIAIS
-417 GETAP
+417 ERAP
-422 NAKSGAVVAID
+422 NAKSGAIVAID

-447 YDPNKFAGGITSE
+447 YDPNKFAGGITSK

-489 PGSTFKLITAMAALE
+489 PGSTFKLITAMAALD

-509 GYTINDPGVIK
+509 GYTINDPGVIRL
-520 FGGRNFADYVWHHGG
+520 GGRNFADYIWHHGG
-535 KNHGIE
+535 KNHGVE

-566 GQNLHLGMGA
+566 GQNLNLGMGA

-583 RKFGLDEGTG
+583 KKFGLNEGTG

-603 KVPSEEQKVERTKIQ
+603 KVPSEEQKAERTKIQ

-624 RTMKTHF
+624 RRMKTHF
-631 EGINPEKDKDEYEKK
+631 KDISYEKDRDEYEKK

-654 DEDKTPGRKETMKR
+654 DEEKTPGRKETIKR
-668 LAELGVKE
+668 LGELGVKE
-676 EYIESD
+676 EDIESD

-724 IANGGKLVKMNVVD
+724 IANGGNLVKMNVVD
-738 KVENPKGEVTEKTE
+738 KVEDPKGKVTEKTE
-752 RKEEKI
+752 RKSEKI
-758 KFRNSDNLDDL
+758 KFKDSSNLKDL
-769 TKGMVRV
+769 TEGMVRV
-776 SRDGLAKKAFGNF
+776 SRDGLARKAFGNF
-789 PITVASKTGT
+789 PVTVASKTGT

-817 HLGSYSVTKAEVMKK
+817 HLDSYSVKK
-832 YRELKAEREAEL
+832 DELMEKYKELKFEKERAL
-844 TKEKIQ
+844 TNEKIHE
-850 DLKEKIKKKD
+850 LKEKIKNKK
-860 TPKEEREKYEEELKS
+860 TSKEDRKKYEEELNA

-881 EDTDKINAFYL
+881 EDTDKINVFYL
-892 RKAIKAVNPNITDT
+892 RKAIKALNPKITDS

-942 SSSYAVLPIREIM
+942 SSSYAVLPIREVL

-961 MKEKPEDKDGKKDK
+961 LKEEKDEDKEEN
-975 KDEKDSKD
+975 KDENKDI
-983 KKEDAEDSK
+983 KKEDVKEDK
-992 KEENSEDRNTDNNSD
+992 NTDNNSEKKNSD
-1007 RKTYGGN
+1007 DNK
-1014 RGSVE
+1014 VEE

-1025 AESDI
+1025 LDSDI
-1030 EGFN
+1030 EGID

>member
-1 MKKNSITKKRLN
+1 MKKNSIIKKRLN

-26 LVKILFMTTIRN
+26 FVKILFMTTIRN

-65 NGVTL
+65 NGVVL

-77 AVQIVADSFNKIGKN
+77 AVQIVADSFNKLGEN

-110 NGEKYTDEFPIVMDD
+110 NGEKYTDEFPIIIDD
-125 GRYYFTFDKK
+125 GKYYFTFDKK

-161 LIKNDLLS
+161 LIKNDVLS

-181 AKMNSLGYYPPILVK
+181 SKMNSLGYYPPILVK

-206 EDWLSSYR
+206 EDWLSSYS
-214 LDSDITAEKAFEAI
+214 LDSDITAKDAFEKI

-233 KIDNSISDS
+233 KIDKTLSDG

-254 KSKIYTQYNPVTLAK
+254 KSKRYTQYNPVTLAK

-274 TVAQIEENAMDLS
+274 TVAQIEENAMELS

-314 IPSSKAEEL
+314 IPSSKAEDL
-323 KKNGYDAD
+323 KNNGYEAD

-344 DKLKGKAGYKEVK
+344 DKLKGKPGYKEVK

-367 MKSVSPVSGNSVY
+367 MKSVSPVSGNSVQ
-380 LTIDSKLQKVA
+380 LTLDSKLQKVA

-396 DAIHSARSGSTF
+396 DAIEAARTGNTF
-408 KSQFGDISI
+408 KSQFGDIAIS
-417 GETAP
+417 ERAP
-422 NAKSGAVVAID
+422 NAKSGAIVAID

-447 YDPNKFAGGITSE
+447 YDPNKFAGGITSK

-489 PGSTFKLITAMAALE
+489 PGSTFKLITAMAALD

-509 GYTINDPGVIK
+509 GYTINDPGVIRL
-520 FGGRNFADYVWHHGG
+520 GGRNFADYIWHHGG
-535 KNHGIE
+535 KNHGVE

-566 GQNLHLGMGA
+566 GQNLNLGMGA

-583 RKFGLDEGTG
+583 KKFGLNEGTG

-603 KVPSEEQKVERTKIQ
+603 KVPSEEQKAERTKIQ

-624 RTMKTHF
+624 RRMKTHF
-631 EGINPEKDKDEYEKK
+631 KDISYEKDRDEYEKK

-654 DEDKTPGRKETMKR
+654 DEEKTPGRKETIKR
-668 LAELGVKE
+668 LGELGVKE
-676 EYIESD
+676 EDIESD

-724 IANGGKLVKMNVVD
+724 IANGGNLVKMNVVD
-738 KVENPKGEVTEKTE
+738 KVEDPKGKVTEKTE
-752 RKEEKI
+752 RKSEKI
-758 KFRNSDNLDDL
+758 KFKDSSNLKDL
-769 TKGMVRV
+769 TEGMVRV

-789 PITVASKTGT
+789 PVTVASKTGT

-817 HLGSYSVTKAEVMKK
+817 HLDSYSVKK
-832 YRELKAEREAEL
+832 DELMEKYKELKFEKERAL
-844 TKEKIQ
+844 TNEKINE
-850 DLKEKIKKKD
+850 LKEKIKNKK
-860 TPKEEREKYEEELKS
+860 TSKEDRKKYEEELNA

-892 RKAIKAVNPNITDT
+892 RKAIKALNPNITDS

-942 SSSYAVLPIREIM
+942 SSSYAVLPIREVL

-961 MKEKPEDKDGKKDK
+961 LKEEKDEEKDK
-975 KDEKDSKD
+975 EENKDM
-983 KKEDAEDSK
+983 KKEDIKEDK
-992 KEENSEDRNTDNNSD
+992 NTDNNSEKKNSD
-1007 RKTYGGN
+1007 DNK
-1014 RGSVE
+1014 VEE

-1025 AESDI
+1025 LDSDI
-1030 EGFN
+1030 EGID

>member
-1 MKKNSITKKRLN
+1 MKKNSIIKKRLN

-26 LVKILFMTTIRN
+26 FVKILFMTTIRN

-65 NGVTL
+65 NGVVL

-77 AVQIVADSFNKIGKN
+77 AVQIVADSFNKLGEN

-110 NGEKYTDEFPIVMDD
+110 NGEKYTDEFPIVIDD
-125 GRYYFTFDKK
+125 GKYYFTFDKK

-161 LIKNDLLS
+161 LIKNDVLS

-181 AKMNSLGYYPPILVK
+181 SKMNSLGYYPPILVK

-206 EDWLSSYR
+206 EDWLSSYS
-214 LDSDITAEKAFEAI
+214 LDSDITAKDAFEKI

-233 KIDNSISDS
+233 KIDKTLSDG

-254 KSKIYTQYNPVTLAK
+254 KSKRYTQYNPVTLAK

-274 TVAQIEENAMDLS
+274 TVAQIEENAMELS

-314 IPSSKAEEL
+314 IPSSKAEDL
-323 KKNGYDAD
+323 KNNGYEAD

-344 DKLKGKAGYKEVK
+344 DKLKGKPGYKEVK

-367 MKSVSPVSGNSVY
+367 MKSVSPVSGNSVQ
-380 LTIDSKLQKVA
+380 LTLDSKLQKVA

-396 DAIHSARSGSTF
+396 DAIEAARTGNTF
-408 KSQFGDISI
+408 KSQFGDIAIS
-417 GETAP
+417 ERAP
-422 NAKSGAVVAID
+422 NAKSGAIVAID

-447 YDPNKFAGGITSE
+447 YDPNKFAGGITSK

-489 PGSTFKLITAMAALE
+489 PGSTFKLITAMAALD

-509 GYTINDPGVIK
+509 GYTINDPGVIRL
-520 FGGRNFADYVWHHGG
+520 GGRNFADYIWHHGG
-535 KNHGIE
+535 KNHGVE

-566 GQNLHLGMGA
+566 GQNLNLGMGA

-583 RKFGLDEGTG
+583 KKFGLNEGTG

-603 KVPSEEQKVERTKIQ
+603 KVPSEEQKAERTKIQ

-624 RTMKTHF
+624 RRMKTHF
-631 EGINPEKDKDEYEKK
+631 KDISYEKDRDEYEKK

-654 DEDKTPGRKETMKR
+654 DEEKTPGRKETIKR
-668 LAELGVKE
+668 LGELGVKE
-676 EYIESD
+676 EDIESD

-724 IANGGKLVKMNVVD
+724 IANGGNLVKMNVVD
-738 KVENPKGEVTEKTE
+738 KVEDPKGKVTEKTE
-752 RKEEKI
+752 RKSEKI
-758 KFRNSDNLDDL
+758 KFKDPSHLKDL
-769 TKGMVRV
+769 TEGMVRV
-776 SRDGLAKKAFGNF
+776 SRDGLARKAFGNF
-789 PITVASKTGT
+789 PVTVASKTGT

-817 HLGSYSVTKAEVMKK
+817 HLDSYSVKK
-832 YRELKAEREAEL
+832 DELMEKYKELKFEKERAL
-844 TKEKIQ
+844 TNEKIHE
-850 DLKEKIKKKD
+850 LKEKIKNKK
-860 TPKEEREKYEEELKS
+860 TSKEDRKKYEEELNA

-892 RKAIKAVNPNITDT
+892 RKAIKALNPNITDS

-942 SSSYAVLPIREIM
+942 SSSYAVLPIREVL

-961 MKEKPEDKDGKKDK
+961 LKEEKDEEKDK
-975 KDEKDSKD
+975 EENKDM
-983 KKEDAEDSK
+983 KKEDIKEDK
-992 KEENSEDRNTDNNSD
+992 NTDNNSEKKNSD
-1007 RKTYGGN
+1007 DNK
-1014 RGSVE
+1014 VEE

-1025 AESDI
+1025 LDSDI
-1030 EGFN
+1030 EGID

>member
-1 MKKNSITKKRLN
+1 M
-13 TINKIIVVVLLVI
+13 VI
-26 LVKILFMTTIRN
+26 FVKILFMTTIRN

-65 NGVTL
+65 NGVVL

-77 AVQIVADSFNKIGKN
+77 AVQIVADSFNKLGEN

-110 NGEKYTDEFPIVMDD
+110 NGEKYTDEFPIVIDD
-125 GRYYFTFDKK
+125 GKYYFTFDKK

-161 LIKNDLLS
+161 LIKNDVLS

-181 AKMNSLGYYPPILVK
+181 SKMNSLGYYPPILVK

-206 EDWLSSYR
+206 EDWLSSYS
-214 LDSDITAEKAFEAI
+214 LDSDITAKDAFEKI

-233 KIDNSISDS
+233 KIDKTLSDG

-254 KSKIYTQYNPVTLAK
+254 KSKRYTQYNPVTLAK

-274 TVAQIEENAMDLS
+274 TVAQIEENAMELS

-314 IPSSKAEEL
+314 IPSSKAEDL
-323 KKNGYDAD
+323 KNNGYEAD

-344 DKLKGKAGYKEVK
+344 DKLKGKPGYKEVK

-367 MKSVSPVSGNSVY
+367 MKSVSPVSGNSVQ
-380 LTIDSKLQKVA
+380 LTLDSKLQKVA

-396 DAIHSARSGSTF
+396 DAIEAARTGNTF
-408 KSQFGDISI
+408 KSQFGDIAIS
-417 GETAP
+417 ERAP
-422 NAKSGAVVAID
+422 NAKSGAIVAID

-447 YDPNKFAGGITSE
+447 YDPNKFAGGITSK

-489 PGSTFKLITAMAALE
+489 PGSTFKLITAMAALD

-509 GYTINDPGVIK
+509 GYTINDPGVIRL
-520 FGGRNFADYVWHHGG
+520 GGRNFADYIWHHGG
-535 KNHGIE
+535 KNHGVE

-566 GQNLHLGMGA
+566 GQNLNLGMGA

-583 RKFGLDEGTG
+583 KKFGLNEGTG

-603 KVPSEEQKVERTKIQ
+603 KVPSEEQKAERTKIQ

-624 RTMKTHF
+624 RRMKTHF
-631 EGINPEKDKDEYEKK
+631 KDISYEKDRDEYEKK

-654 DEDKTPGRKETMKR
+654 DEEKTPGRKETIKR
-668 LAELGVKE
+668 LGELGVKE
-676 EYIESD
+676 EDIESD

-724 IANGGKLVKMNVVD
+724 IANGGNLVKMNVVD
-738 KVENPKGEVTEKTE
+738 KVEDPKGKVTEKTE
-752 RKEEKI
+752 RKSEKI
-758 KFRNSDNLDDL
+758 KLKDPSHLKDL
-769 TKGMVRV
+769 TEGMVRV
-776 SRDGLAKKAFGNF
+776 SRDGLARKAFGNF
-789 PITVASKTGT
+789 PVTVASKTGT

-817 HLGSYSVTKAEVMKK
+817 HLDSYSVKK
-832 YRELKAEREAEL
+832 DELMEKYKELKFEKERAL
-844 TKEKIQ
+844 TNEKIHE
-850 DLKEKIKKKD
+850 LKEKIKNKK
-860 TPKEEREKYEEELKS
+860 TSKEDRKKYEEELNA

-892 RKAIKAVNPNITDT
+892 RKAIKALNPKITDS

-942 SSSYAVLPIREIM
+942 SSSYAVLPIREVL

-961 MKEKPEDKDGKKDK
+961 LKEEKDEDKEEN
-975 KDEKDSKD
+975 KDENKDI
-983 KKEDAEDSK
+983 KKEDVKEDK
-992 KEENSEDRNTDNNSD
+992 NTDNNSEKKNSD
-1007 RKTYGGN
+1007 DNK
-1014 RGSVE
+1014 VEE

-1025 AESDI
+1025 LDSDI
-1030 EGFN
+1030 EGID

>member
-1 MKKNSITKKRLN
+1 MKKNSIIKKRLN

-26 LVKILFMTTIRN
+26 FVKILFMTTIRN

-65 NGVTL
+65 NGVVL

-77 AVQIVADSFNKIGKN
+77 AVQIVADSFNKLGEN

-110 NGEKYTDEFPIVMDD
+110 NGEKYTDEFPIIIDD
-125 GRYYFTFDKK
+125 GKYYFTFDKK

-161 LIKNDLLS
+161 LIKNDVLS

-181 AKMNSLGYYPPILVK
+181 SKMNSLGYYPPILVK

-206 EDWLSSYR
+206 EDWLSSYS
-214 LDSDITAEKAFEAI
+214 LDSDITAKDAFEKI

-233 KIDNSISDS
+233 KIDKTLSDG

-254 KSKIYTQYNPVTLAK
+254 KSKRYTQYNPVTLAK

-274 TVAQIEENAMDLS
+274 TVAQIEENAMELS

-314 IPSSKAEEL
+314 IPSSKAEDL
-323 KKNGYDAD
+323 KNNGYEAD

-344 DKLKGKAGYKEVK
+344 DKLKGKPGYKEVK

-367 MKSVSPVSGNSVY
+367 MKSVSPVSGNSVQ
-380 LTIDSKLQKVA
+380 LTLDSKLQKVA

-396 DAIHSARSGSTF
+396 DAIEAARTGNTF
-408 KSQFGDISI
+408 KSQFGDIAIS
-417 GETAP
+417 ERAP
-422 NAKSGAVVAID
+422 NAKSGAIVAID

-447 YDPNKFAGGITSE
+447 YDPNKFAGGITSK

-489 PGSTFKLITAMAALE
+489 PGSTFKLITAMAALD

-509 GYTINDPGVIK
+509 GYTINDPGVIRL
-520 FGGRNFADYVWHHGG
+520 GGRNFADYIWHHGG
-535 KNHGIE
+535 KNHGVE

-566 GQNLHLGMGA
+566 GQNLNLGMGA

-583 RKFGLDEGTG
+583 KKFGLNEGTG

-603 KVPSEEQKVERTKIQ
+603 KVPSEEQKAERTKIQ

-624 RTMKTHF
+624 RRMKTHF
-631 EGINPEKDKDEYEKK
+631 KDISYEKDRDEYEKK

-654 DEDKTPGRKETMKR
+654 DEEKTPGRKETIKR
-668 LAELGVKE
+668 LGELGVKE
-676 EYIESD
+676 EDIESD

-724 IANGGKLVKMNVVD
+724 IANGGNLVKMNVVD
-738 KVENPKGEVTEKTE
+738 KVEDPKGKVTEKTE
-752 RKEEKI
+752 RKSEKI
-758 KFRNSDNLDDL
+758 KFKDPSHLKDL
-769 TKGMVRV
+769 TEGMVRV
-776 SRDGLAKKAFGNF
+776 SRDGLARKAFGNF
-789 PITVASKTGT
+789 PVTVASKTGT

-817 HLGSYSVTKAEVMKK
+817 HLDSYSVKK
-832 YRELKAEREAEL
+832 DELMEKYKELKFEKERAL
-844 TKEKIQ
+844 TNEKIHE
-850 DLKEKIKKKD
+850 LKEKIKNKK
-860 TPKEEREKYEEELKS
+860 TSKEDRKKYEEELNA

-892 RKAIKAVNPNITDT
+892 RKAIKALNPNITDS

-942 SSSYAVLPIREIM
+942 SSSYAVLPIREVL

-961 MKEKPEDKDGKKDK
+961 LKEEKDEEKDK
-975 KDEKDSKD
+975 EENKDM
-983 KKEDAEDSK
+983 KKEDIKEDK
-992 KEENSEDRNTDNNSD
+992 NTDNNSEKKNSD
-1007 RKTYGGN
+1007 DNK
-1014 RGSVE
+1014 VEE

-1025 AESDI
+1025 LDSDI
-1030 EGFN
+1030 EGID

>member
-1 MKKNSITKKRLN
+1 MKKNSIIKKRLN

-26 LVKILFMTTIRN
+26 FVKILFMTTIRN

-65 NGVTL
+65 NGVVL

-77 AVQIVADSFNKIGKN
+77 AVQIVADSFNKLGEN

-110 NGEKYTDEFPIVMDD
+110 NGEKYTDEFPIIIDD
-125 GRYYFTFDKK
+125 GKYYFTFDKK

-161 LIKNDLLS
+161 LIKNDVLS

-181 AKMNSLGYYPPILVK
+181 SKMNSLGYYPPILVK

-206 EDWLSSYR
+206 EDWLSSYS
-214 LDSDITAEKAFEAI
+214 LDSDITAKDAFEKI

-233 KIDNSISDS
+233 KIDKTLSNG

-254 KSKIYTQYNPVTLAK
+254 KSKRYTQYNPVTLAK

-274 TVAQIEENAMDLS
+274 TVAQIEENAMELS

-314 IPSSKAEEL
+314 IPSSKAEDL
-323 KKNGYDAD
+323 KNNGYEAD

-344 DKLKGKAGYKEVK
+344 DKLKGKPGYKEVK

-367 MKSVSPVSGNSVY
+367 MKSVSPVSGNSVQ
-380 LTIDSKLQKVA
+380 LTLDSKLQKVA

-396 DAIHSARSGSTF
+396 DTIEAARTGNTF
-408 KSQFGDISI
+408 KSQFGDIAIS
-417 GETAP
+417 ERAP
-422 NAKSGAVVAID
+422 NAKSGAIVAID

-447 YDPNKFAGGITSE
+447 YDPNKFAGGITSK

-489 PGSTFKLITAMAALE
+489 PGSTFKLITAMAALD

-509 GYTINDPGVIK
+509 GYTINDPGVIRL
-520 FGGRNFADYVWHHGG
+520 GGRNFADYIWHHGG
-535 KNHGIE
+535 KNHGVE

-566 GQNLHLGMGA
+566 GQNLNLGMGA

-583 RKFGLDEGTG
+583 KKFGLNEGTG

-603 KVPSEEQKVERTKIQ
+603 KVPSEEQKTERTKIQ

-624 RTMKTHF
+624 RRMKTHF
-631 EGINPEKDKDEYEKK
+631 KDISYEKDRDEYEKK

-654 DEDKTPGRKETMKR
+654 DEEKTPGRKETIKR
-668 LAELGVKE
+668 LGELGVKE
-676 EYIESD
+676 EDIESD

-724 IANGGKLVKMNVVD
+724 IANGGNLVKMNVVD
-738 KVENPKGEVTEKTE
+738 KVEDPKGKVTEKTE
-752 RKEEKI
+752 RKSEKI
-758 KFRNSDNLDDL
+758 KFKDSSNLKDL
-769 TKGMVRV
+769 TEGMVRV

-789 PITVASKTGT
+789 PVTVASKTGT

-817 HLGSYSVTKAEVMKK
+817 HLDSYSVKK
-832 YRELKAEREAEL
+832 DELMEKYKELKFEKERAL
-844 TKEKIQ
+844 TNEKINE
-850 DLKEKIKKKD
+850 LKEKIKNKK
-860 TPKEEREKYEEELKS
+860 TSKEDRKKYEEELNA

-892 RKAIKAVNPNITDT
+892 RKAIKALNPNITDS

-942 SSSYAVLPIREIM
+942 SSSYAVLPIREVL

-961 MKEKPEDKDGKKDK
+961 LKEEKDEEKDK
-975 KDEKDSKD
+975 EENKDM
-983 KKEDAEDSK
+983 KKEDIKEDK
-992 KEENSEDRNTDNNSD
+992 NTDNNSEKKNSD
-1007 RKTYGGN
+1007 DNK
-1014 RGSVE
+1014 VEE

-1025 AESDI
+1025 LDSDI
-1030 EGFN
+1030 EGID

>member
-26 LVKILFMTTIRN
+26 FVKILFMTTIRN

-65 NGVTL
+65 NGVVL

-77 AVQIVADSFNKIGKN
+77 AVQIVADSFNKLGEN

-110 NGEKYTDEFPIVMDD
+110 NGEKYTDEFPIVIDD
-125 GRYYFTFDKK
+125 GKYYFTFDKK

-161 LIKNDLLS
+161 LIKNDVLS

-181 AKMNSLGYYPPILVK
+181 SKMNSLGYYPPILVK

-206 EDWLSSYR
+206 EDWLSSYS
-214 LDSDITAEKAFEAI
+214 LDSDITAKDAFEKI

-233 KIDNSISDS
+233 KIDKTLSDG

-254 KSKIYTQYNPVTLAK
+254 KSKRYTQYNPVTLAK

-274 TVAQIEENAMDLS
+274 TVAQIEENAMELS

-314 IPSSKAEEL
+314 IPSSKAEDL
-323 KKNGYDAD
+323 KNNGYEAD

-344 DKLKGKAGYKEVK
+344 DKLKGKPGYKEVK

-367 MKSVSPVSGNSVY
+367 MKSVSPVSGNSVQ
-380 LTIDSKLQKVA
+380 LTLDSKLQKVA

-396 DAIHSARSGSTF
+396 DAIEAARTGNTF
-408 KSQFGDISI
+408 KSQFGDIAIS
-417 GETAP
+417 ERAP
-422 NAKSGAVVAID
+422 NAKSGAIVAID

-447 YDPNKFAGGITSE
+447 YDPNKFAGGITSK

-489 PGSTFKLITAMAALE
+489 PGSTFKLITAMAALD

-509 GYTINDPGVIK
+509 GYTINDPGVIRL
-520 FGGRNFADYVWHHGG
+520 GGRNFADYIWHHGG
-535 KNHGIE
+535 KNHGVE

-566 GQNLHLGMGA
+566 GQNLNLGMGA

-583 RKFGLDEGTG
+583 KKFGLNEGTG

-603 KVPSEEQKVERTKIQ
+603 KVPSEEQKAERTKIQ

-624 RTMKTHF
+624 RRMKTHF
-631 EGINPEKDKDEYEKK
+631 KDISYEKDRDEYEKK

-654 DEDKTPGRKETMKR
+654 DEEKTPGRKETIKR
-668 LAELGVKE
+668 LGELGVKE
-676 EYIESD
+676 EDIESD

-724 IANGGKLVKMNVVD
+724 IANGGNLVKMNVVD
-738 KVENPKGEVTEKTE
+738 KVEDPKGKVTEKTE
-752 RKEEKI
+752 RKSEKI
-758 KFRNSDNLDDL
+758 KFKDSSNLKDL
-769 TKGMVRV
+769 TEGMVRV

-789 PITVASKTGT
+789 PVTVASKTGT

-817 HLGSYSVTKAEVMKK
+817 HLDSYSVKK
-832 YRELKAEREAEL
+832 DELMEKYKELKFEKERAL
-844 TKEKIQ
+844 TNEKINE
-850 DLKEKIKKKD
+850 LKEKIKNKK
-860 TPKEEREKYEEELKS
+860 TSKEDRKKYEEELNA

-892 RKAIKAVNPNITDT
+892 RKAIKALNPNITDS

-942 SSSYAVLPIREIM
+942 SGSYAVLPIREVL

-961 MKEKPEDKDGKKDK
+961 LKEEKDEEKDK
-975 KDEKDSKD
+975 EENKDM
-983 KKEDAEDSK
+983 KKEDIKEDK
-992 KEENSEDRNTDNNSD
+992 NTDNNSEKKNSD
-1007 RKTYGGN
+1007 DNK
-1014 RGSVE
+1014 VEE

-1025 AESDI
+1025 LDSDI
-1030 EGFN
+1030 EGID

>member
-1 MKKNSITKKRLN
+1 MVAKVKKNSIIKKRLN

-26 LVKILFMTTIRN
+26 FVKILFMTTIRN

-65 NGVTL
+65 NGVVL

-77 AVQIVADSFNKIGKN
+77 AVQIVADSFNKLGEN

-103 IINILER
+103 TINILER
-110 NGEKYTDEFPIVMDD
+110 NGEKYTDEFPIIIDD
-125 GRYYFTFDKK
+125 GKYYFTFDKK

-161 LIKNDLLS
+161 LIKNDVLS

-181 AKMNSLGYYPPILVK
+181 SKMNSLGYYPPILVK

-206 EDWLSSYR
+206 EDWLSSYS
-214 LDSDITAEKAFEAI
+214 LDSDITAKDAFEKI

-233 KIDNSISDS
+233 KIDKTLSNG

-254 KSKIYTQYNPVTLAK
+254 KSKRYTQYNPVTLAK

-274 TVAQIEENAMDLS
+274 TVAQIEENAMELS

-314 IPSSKAEEL
+314 IPSSKAEDL
-323 KKNGYDAD
+323 KNNGYEAD

-344 DKLKGKAGYKEVK
+344 DKLKGKPGYKEVK

-367 MKSVSPVSGNSVY
+367 MKSVSPVSGNSVQ
-380 LTIDSKLQKVA
+380 LTLDSKLQKVA

-396 DAIHSARSGSTF
+396 DAIEAARTGNTF
-408 KSQFGDISI
+408 KSQFGDIAIS
-417 GETAP
+417 ERAP
-422 NAKSGAVVAID
+422 NAKSGAIVAID

-447 YDPNKFAGGITSE
+447 YDPNKFAGGITSK

-489 PGSTFKLITAMAALE
+489 PGSTFKLITAMAALD

-509 GYTINDPGVIK
+509 GYTINDPGVIRL
-520 FGGRNFADYVWHHGG
+520 GGRNFADYIWHHGG
-535 KNHGIE
+535 KNHGVE

-566 GQNLHLGMGA
+566 GQNLNLGMGA

-583 RKFGLDEGTG
+583 KKFGLNEGTG

-603 KVPSEEQKVERTKIQ
+603 KVPSEEQKAERTKIQ

-624 RTMKTHF
+624 RRMKTHF
-631 EGINPEKDKDEYEKK
+631 KDISYEKDRDEYEKK

-654 DEDKTPGRKETMKR
+654 DEEKTPGRKETIKR
-668 LAELGVKE
+668 LGELGVKE
-676 EYIESD
+676 EDIESD

-724 IANGGKLVKMNVVD
+724 IANGGNLVKMNVVD
-738 KVENPKGEVTEKTE
+738 KVEDPKGKVTEKTE
-752 RKEEKI
+752 RKSEKI
-758 KFRNSDNLDDL
+758 KFKDSSNLKDL
-769 TKGMVRV
+769 TEGMVRV

-789 PITVASKTGT
+789 PVTVASKTGT

-817 HLGSYSVTKAEVMKK
+817 HLDSYSVKK
-832 YRELKAEREAEL
+832 DELMEKYKELKFEKERAL
-844 TKEKIQ
+844 TNEKINE
-850 DLKEKIKKKD
+850 LKEKIKNKK
-860 TPKEEREKYEEELKS
+860 TSKEDRKKYEEELNA

-892 RKAIKAVNPNITDT
+892 RKAIKALNPNITDS

-942 SSSYAVLPIREIM
+942 SSSYAVLPIREVL

-961 MKEKPEDKDGKKDK
+961 LKEEKDEEKDK
-975 KDEKDSKD
+975 EENKDM
-983 KKEDAEDSK
+983 KKEDIKEDK
-992 KEENSEDRNTDNNSD
+992 NTDNNSEKKNSD
-1007 RKTYGGN
+1007 DNK
-1014 RGSVE
+1014 VEE

-1025 AESDI
+1025 LDSDI
-1030 EGFN
+1030 EGID

>member
-1 MKKNSITKKRLN
+1 MKKNSIIKKRLN

-26 LVKILFMTTIRN
+26 FVKILFMTTIRN

-65 NGVTL
+65 NGVVL

-77 AVQIVADSFNKIGKN
+77 AVQIVADSFNKLGEN

-110 NGEKYTDEFPIVMDD
+110 NGEKYTDEFPIIIDD
-125 GRYYFTFDKK
+125 GKYYFTFDKK

-161 LIKNDLLS
+161 LIKNDVLS

-181 AKMNSLGYYPPILVK
+181 SKMNSLGYYPPILVK

-206 EDWLSSYR
+206 EDWLSSYS
-214 LDSDITAEKAFEAI
+214 LDSDITAKDAFEKI

-233 KIDNSISDS
+233 KIDKTLSDG

-254 KSKIYTQYNPVTLAK
+254 KSKRYTQYNPVTLAK

-274 TVAQIEENAMDLS
+274 TVAQIEENAMELS

-314 IPSSKAEEL
+314 IPSSKAEDL
-323 KKNGYDAD
+323 KNNGYEAD

-344 DKLKGKAGYKEVK
+344 DKLKGKPGYKEVK

-367 MKSVSPVSGNSVY
+367 MKSVSPVSGNSVQ
-380 LTIDSKLQKVA
+380 LTLDSKLQKVA

-396 DAIHSARSGSTF
+396 DAIEAARTGNTF
-408 KSQFGDISI
+408 KSQFGDIAIS
-417 GETAP
+417 ERAP
-422 NAKSGAVVAID
+422 NAKSGAIVAID

-447 YDPNKFAGGITSE
+447 YDPNKFAGGITSK

-489 PGSTFKLITAMAALE
+489 PGSTFKLITAMAALD

-509 GYTINDPGVIK
+509 GYTINDPGVIRL
-520 FGGRNFADYVWHHGG
+520 GGRNFADYIWHHGG
-535 KNHGIE
+535 KNHGVE

-566 GQNLHLGMGA
+566 GQNLNLGMGA

-583 RKFGLDEGTG
+583 KKFGLNEGTG

-603 KVPSEEQKVERTKIQ
+603 KVPSEEQKAERTKIQ

-624 RTMKTHF
+624 RRMKTHF
-631 EGINPEKDKDEYEKK
+631 KDISYEKDRDEYEKK

-654 DEDKTPGRKETMKR
+654 DEEKTPGRKETIKR
-668 LAELGVKE
+668 LGELGVKE
-676 EYIESD
+676 EDIESD

-724 IANGGKLVKMNVVD
+724 IANGGNLVKMNVVD
-738 KVENPKGEVTEKTE
+738 KVEDPKGKVTEKTE
-752 RKEEKI
+752 RTSEKI
-758 KFRNSDNLDDL
+758 KFKDSSNLKDL
-769 TKGMVRV
+769 TEGMVRV

-789 PITVASKTGT
+789 PVTVASKTGT

-817 HLGSYSVTKAEVMKK
+817 HLDSYSVKK
-832 YRELKAEREAEL
+832 DELMEKYKELKFEKERAL
-844 TKEKIQ
+844 TNEKINE
-850 DLKEKIKKKD
+850 LKEKIKNKK
-860 TPKEEREKYEEELKS
+860 TSKEDRKKYEEELNA

-892 RKAIKAVNPNITDT
+892 RKAIKALNPNITDS

-942 SSSYAVLPIREIM
+942 SSSYAVLPIREVL

-961 MKEKPEDKDGKKDK
+961 LKEEKDEEKDK
-975 KDEKDSKD
+975 EENKDM
-983 KKEDAEDSK
+983 KKEDIKEDK
-992 KEENSEDRNTDNNSD
+992 NTDNNSEKKNSD
-1007 RKTYGGN
+1007 DNK
-1014 RGSVE
+1014 VEE

-1025 AESDI
+1025 LDSDI
-1030 EGFN
+1030 EGID

>member
-13 TINKIIVVVLLVI
+13 TINKVIVVVLLVI
-26 LVKILFMTTIRN
+26 FVKILFMTTIRN

-65 NGVTL
+65 NGIVL

-77 AVQIVADSFNKIGKN
+77 AVQIVADSFNKIGEN

-110 NGEKYTDEFPIVMDD
+110 NGEKYTDEFPIVVDN
-125 GRYYFTFDKK
+125 GKYYFTFDKK
-135 IRDFKSE
+135 IKDFKSE
-142 NGIPM
+142 NGIPR

-161 LIKNDLLS
+161 LIKNDVLS

-196 DWKFTEQKNK
+196 DWKFTEEKNK
-206 EDWLSSYR
+206 EDWLNSYN
-214 LDSDITAEKAFEAI
+214 LKSNIKAEEAFHDIKNN
-228 RKDYY
+228 YY
-233 KIDNSISDS
+233 KIDKSMSDS

-254 KSKIYTQYNPVTLAK
+254 KSKRYTQYNPVTLAK

-274 TVAQIEENAMDLS
+274 TVSQIEENAMDLS

-314 IPSSKAEEL
+314 IPSSKAEDL
-323 KKNGYDAD
+323 KKNGYEPD

-344 DKLKGKAGYKEVK
+344 NKLRGKSGYKEVK

-367 MKSVSPVSGNSVY
+367 MKSVSPVSGNSVQ
-380 LTIDSKLQKVA
+380 LTLDSKLQKVA

-396 DAIHSARSGSTF
+396 DAINAARRGTTF

-417 GETAP
+417 DEHAP
-422 NAKSGAVVAID
+422 NAKSGAIVAID

-447 YDPNKFAGGITSE
+447 YDPNKFAGGITSK

-489 PGSTFKLITAMAALE
+489 PGSTFKLITAMAALD
-504 SGLDP
+504 SGLNP
-509 GYTINDPGVIK
+509 QYTINDPGVIK
-520 FGGRNFADYVWHHGG
+520 LGGRNFADYIWHHGG

-566 GQNLHLGMGA
+566 GQDLNLGMGA

-583 RKFGLDEGTG
+583 KKFGLNDGTG

-603 KVPSEEQKVERTKIQ
+603 KVPSEQEKAERTKIQ
-618 LKMALE
+618 LKIALE

-631 EGINPEKDKDEYEKK
+631 KDISYEKDKEEYERK

-654 DEDKTPGRKETMKR
+654 DEEKTPGRKETMKR
-668 LAELGVKE
+668 LEKLGVKE
-676 EYIESD
+676 EYLESD

-690 FNFAKWGTGDTFNLA
+690 FNFAKWGIGDTFNLA

-724 IANGGKLVKMNVVD
+724 IANGGNLVKMNVVN
-738 KVENPKGEVTEKTE
+738 KVENPKGKTIEKTE
-752 RKEEKI
+752 KKLEKI
-758 KFRNSDNLDDL
+758 GFKDDSHLKDL
-769 TKGMVRV
+769 TKGMVKV
-776 SRDGLAKKAFGNF
+776 SKEGLAKKAFQNF
-789 PITVASKTGT
+789 PVTVASKTGT

-804 KIPSDNEFEYLLS
+804 KIPSNNEFEYLMS
-817 HLGSYSVTKAEVMKK
+817 HLTSYSVKKDEVMNK
-832 YRELKAEREAEL
+832 YKELKLEKERALTDEKIKELKAKIRSKKTSEDD
-844 TKEKIQ
+844 KEKYQ
-850 DLKEKIKKKD
+850 
-860 TPKEEREKYEEELKS
+860 EELNA

-892 RKAIKAVNPNITDT
+892 RKAIKALNPNITDSE
-906 DIDRFKPD
+906 IDRFKAD

-926 ADDPQIAVACV
+926 AENPQIAVACV

-942 SSSYAVLPIREIM
+942 SSSYAVLPIREVL

-961 MKEKPEDKDGKKDK
+961 RKEEAK
-975 KDEKDSKD
+975 
-983 KKEDAEDSK
+983 DSK
-992 KEENSEDRNTDNNSD
+992 KEEENKEDKEKKENNKEKKDTDKNSHNKKVE
-1007 RKTYGGN
+1007 
-1014 RGSVE
+1014 E
-1019 DDRTRD
+1019 DDRTKNTD
-1025 AESDI
+1025 SDI
-1030 EGFN
+1030 EGID

>member
-1 MKKNSITKKRLN
+1 MKKNSIIKKRLN

-26 LVKILFMTTIRN
+26 FVKILFMTTIRN

-65 NGVTL
+65 NGVVL

-77 AVQIVADSFNKIGKN
+77 AVQIVADSFNKLGEN

-110 NGEKYTDEFPIVMDD
+110 NGEKYADEFPIIIDD
-125 GRYYFTFDKK
+125 GKYYFTFDKK

-161 LIKNDLLS
+161 LIKNDVLS

-181 AKMNSLGYYPPILVK
+181 SKMNSLGYYPPILVK

-206 EDWLSSYR
+206 EDWLSSYS
-214 LDSDITAEKAFEAI
+214 LDSDITAKDAFEKI

-233 KIDNSISDS
+233 KIDKTLSDG

-254 KSKIYTQYNPVTLAK
+254 KSKRYTQYNPVTLAK

-274 TVAQIEENAMDLS
+274 TVAQIEENAMELS

-314 IPSSKAEEL
+314 IPSSKAEDL
-323 KKNGYDAD
+323 KNNGYEAD

-344 DKLKGKAGYKEVK
+344 DKLKGKPGYKEVK

-367 MKSVSPVSGNSVY
+367 MKSVSPVSGNSVQ
-380 LTIDSKLQKVA
+380 LTLDSKLQKVA

-396 DAIHSARSGSTF
+396 DAIEAARTGNTF
-408 KSQFGDISI
+408 KSQFGDIAIS
-417 GETAP
+417 ERAP
-422 NAKSGAVVAID
+422 NAKSGAIVAID

-447 YDPNKFAGGITSE
+447 YDPNKFAGGITSK

-489 PGSTFKLITAMAALE
+489 PGSTFKLITAMAALD

-509 GYTINDPGVIK
+509 GYTINDPGVIRL
-520 FGGRNFADYVWHHGG
+520 GGRNFADYIWHHGG
-535 KNHGIE
+535 KNHGVE

-566 GQNLHLGMGA
+566 GQNLNLGMGA

-583 RKFGLDEGTG
+583 KKFGLNEGTG

-603 KVPSEEQKVERTKIQ
+603 KVPSEEQKAERTKIQ

-624 RTMKTHF
+624 RRMKTHF
-631 EGINPEKDKDEYEKK
+631 KDISYEKDRDEYEKK

-654 DEDKTPGRKETMKR
+654 DEEKTPGRKETIKR
-668 LAELGVKE
+668 LGELGVKE
-676 EYIESD
+676 EDIESD

-724 IANGGKLVKMNVVD
+724 IANGGNLVKMNVVD
-738 KVENPKGEVTEKTE
+738 KVEDPKGKVTEKTE
-752 RKEEKI
+752 RKSEKI
-758 KFRNSDNLDDL
+758 KFKDSSNLKDL
-769 TKGMVRV
+769 TEGMVRV

-789 PITVASKTGT
+789 PVTVASKTGT

-817 HLGSYSVTKAEVMKK
+817 HLDSYSVKK
-832 YRELKAEREAEL
+832 DELMEKYKELKFEKERAL
-844 TKEKIQ
+844 TNEKINE
-850 DLKEKIKKKD
+850 LKEKIKNKK
-860 TPKEEREKYEEELKS
+860 TSKEDRKKYEEELNA

-892 RKAIKAVNPNITDT
+892 RKAIKALNPNITDS

-942 SSSYAVLPIREIM
+942 SSSYAVLPIREVL

-961 MKEKPEDKDGKKDK
+961 LKEEKDEEKDK
-975 KDEKDSKD
+975 EENKDM
-983 KKEDAEDSK
+983 KKEDIKEDK
-992 KEENSEDRNTDNNSD
+992 NTDNNSEKKNSD
-1007 RKTYGGN
+1007 DNK
-1014 RGSVE
+1014 VEE

-1025 AESDI
+1025 LDSDI
-1030 EGFN
+1030 EGID

>member
-1 MKKNSITKKRLN
+1 MKKNSIIKKRLN

-26 LVKILFMTTIRN
+26 FVKILFMTTIRN

-65 NGVTL
+65 NGVVL

-77 AVQIVADSFNKIGKN
+77 AVQIVADSFNKLGEN

-110 NGEKYTDEFPIVMDD
+110 NGEKYTDEFPIIIDD
-125 GRYYFTFDKK
+125 GKYYFTFDKK

-161 LIKNDLLS
+161 LIKNDVLS

-181 AKMNSLGYYPPILVK
+181 SKMNSLGYYPPILVK

-206 EDWLSSYR
+206 EDWLSSYS
-214 LDSDITAEKAFEAI
+214 LDSDITAKDAFEKI

-233 KIDNSISDS
+233 KIDKTLSNG

-254 KSKIYTQYNPVTLAK
+254 KSKRYTQYNPVTLAK

-274 TVAQIEENAMDLS
+274 TVAQIEENAMELS

-314 IPSSKAEEL
+314 IPSSKAEDL
-323 KKNGYDAD
+323 KNNGYEAD

-344 DKLKGKAGYKEVK
+344 DKLKGKPGYKEVK

-367 MKSVSPVSGNSVY
+367 MKSVSPVSGNSVQ
-380 LTIDSKLQKVA
+380 LTLDSKLQKVA

-396 DAIHSARSGSTF
+396 DAIEAARTGNTF
-408 KSQFGDISI
+408 KSQFGDIAIS
-417 GETAP
+417 ERAP
-422 NAKSGAVVAID
+422 NAKSGAIVAID

-447 YDPNKFAGGITSE
+447 YDPNKFAGGITSK

-489 PGSTFKLITAMAALE
+489 PGSTFKLITAMAALD

-509 GYTINDPGVIK
+509 GYTINDPGVIRL
-520 FGGRNFADYVWHHGG
+520 GGRNFADYIWHHGG
-535 KNHGIE
+535 KNHGVE

-566 GQNLHLGMGA
+566 GQNLNLGMGA

-583 RKFGLDEGTG
+583 KKFGLNEGTG

-603 KVPSEEQKVERTKIQ
+603 KVPSEEQKAERTKIQ

-624 RTMKTHF
+624 RRMKTHF
-631 EGINPEKDKDEYEKK
+631 KDISYEKDRDEYEKK

-654 DEDKTPGRKETMKR
+654 DEEKTPGRKETIKR
-668 LAELGVKE
+668 LGELGVKE
-676 EYIESD
+676 EDIESD

-724 IANGGKLVKMNVVD
+724 IANGGNLVKMNVVD
-738 KVENPKGEVTEKTE
+738 KVEDPKGKVTEKTE
-752 RKEEKI
+752 RKSEKI
-758 KFRNSDNLDDL
+758 KFKDSSNLKDL
-769 TKGMVRV
+769 TEGMVRV

-789 PITVASKTGT
+789 PVTVASKTGT

-817 HLGSYSVTKAEVMKK
+817 HLDSYSVKK
-832 YRELKAEREAEL
+832 DELMEKYKELKFEKERAL
-844 TKEKIQ
+844 TNEKINE
-850 DLKEKIKKKD
+850 LKEKIKNKK
-860 TPKEEREKYEEELKS
+860 TSKEDRKKYEEELNA

-892 RKAIKAVNPNITDT
+892 RKAIKALNPNITDS

-942 SSSYAVLPIREIM
+942 SSSYAVLPIREVL

-961 MKEKPEDKDGKKDK
+961 LKEEKDEEKDK
-975 KDEKDSKD
+975 EENKDM
-983 KKEDAEDSK
+983 KKEDIKEDK
-992 KEENSEDRNTDNNSD
+992 NTDNNSEKKNSD
-1007 RKTYGGN
+1007 DNK
-1014 RGSVE
+1014 VEE

-1025 AESDI
+1025 LDSDI
-1030 EGFN
+1030 EGID

>member
-1 MKKNSITKKRLN
+1 MKKNSIIKKRLN

-26 LVKILFMTTIRN
+26 FVKILFMTTIRN

-65 NGVTL
+65 NGVVL

-77 AVQIVADSFNKIGKN
+77 AVQIVADSFNKLGEN

-110 NGEKYTDEFPIVMDD
+110 NGEKYTDEFPIIIDD
-125 GRYYFTFDKK
+125 GKYYFTFDKK

-161 LIKNDLLS
+161 LIKNDVLS

-181 AKMNSLGYYPPILVK
+181 SKMNSLGYYPPILVK

-206 EDWLSSYR
+206 EDWLSSYS
-214 LDSDITAEKAFEAI
+214 LDSDITAKDAFEKI

-233 KIDNSISDS
+233 KIDKTLSDG

-254 KSKIYTQYNPVTLAK
+254 KSKRYTQYNPVTLAK

-274 TVAQIEENAMDLS
+274 TVAQIEENAMELS

-314 IPSSKAEEL
+314 IPSSKAEDL
-323 KKNGYDAD
+323 KNNGYEAD

-344 DKLKGKAGYKEVK
+344 DKLKGKPGYKEVK

-367 MKSVSPVSGNSVY
+367 MKSVSPVSGNSVQ
-380 LTIDSKLQKVA
+380 LTLDSKLQKVA

-396 DAIHSARSGSTF
+396 DAIEAARTGNTF
-408 KSQFGDISI
+408 KSQFGDIAIS
-417 GETAP
+417 ERAP
-422 NAKSGAVVAID
+422 NAKSGAIVAID

-447 YDPNKFAGGITSE
+447 YDPNKFAGGITSK

-489 PGSTFKLITAMAALE
+489 PGSTFKLITAMAALD

-509 GYTINDPGVIK
+509 GYTINDPGVIRL
-520 FGGRNFADYVWHHGG
+520 GGRNFADYIWHHGG
-535 KNHGIE
+535 KNHGVE

-566 GQNLHLGMGA
+566 GQNLNLGMGA

-583 RKFGLDEGTG
+583 KKFGLNEGTG

-603 KVPSEEQKVERTKIQ
+603 KVPSEEQKAERTKIQ

-624 RTMKTHF
+624 RRMKTHF
-631 EGINPEKDKDEYEKK
+631 KDISYEKDRDEYEKK

-654 DEDKTPGRKETMKR
+654 DEEKTPGRKETIKR
-668 LAELGVKE
+668 LGELGVKE
-676 EYIESD
+676 EDIESD

-724 IANGGKLVKMNVVD
+724 IANGGNLVKMNVVD
-738 KVENPKGEVTEKTE
+738 KVEDPKGKVTEKTE
-752 RKEEKI
+752 RKSEKI
-758 KFRNSDNLDDL
+758 KFKDSSNLKDL
-769 TKGMVRV
+769 TEGMVRV

-789 PITVASKTGT
+789 PVIVASKTGT

-817 HLGSYSVTKAEVMKK
+817 HLDSYSVKK
-832 YRELKAEREAEL
+832 DELMEKYKELKFEKERAL
-844 TKEKIQ
+844 TNEKINE
-850 DLKEKIKKKD
+850 LKEKIKNKK
-860 TPKEEREKYEEELKS
+860 TSKEDRKKYEEELNA

-892 RKAIKAVNPNITDT
+892 RKAIKALNPNITDS

-942 SSSYAVLPIREIM
+942 SSSYAVLPIREVL

-961 MKEKPEDKDGKKDK
+961 LKEEKDEEKDK
-975 KDEKDSKD
+975 EENKDM
-983 KKEDAEDSK
+983 KKEDIKEDK
-992 KEENSEDRNTDNNSD
+992 NTDNNSEKKNSD
-1007 RKTYGGN
+1007 DNK
-1014 RGSVE
+1014 VEE

-1025 AESDI
+1025 LDSDI
-1030 EGFN
+1030 EGID

>member
-26 LVKILFMTTIRN
+26 FVKILFMTTIRN

-65 NGVTL
+65 NGVVL

-77 AVQIVADSFNKIGKN
+77 AVQIVADSFNKLGEN

-110 NGEKYTDEFPIVMDD
+110 NGEKYTDEFPIVID
-125 GRYYFTFDKK
+125 GGKYYFTFDKK

-161 LIKNDLLS
+161 LIKNDVLS

-181 AKMNSLGYYPPILVK
+181 SKMNSLGYYPPILVK

-206 EDWLSSYR
+206 EDWLSSYS
-214 LDSDITAEKAFEAI
+214 LDSDITAKDAFEKI

-233 KIDNSISDS
+233 KIDKTLSDG

-254 KSKIYTQYNPVTLAK
+254 KSKRYTQYNPVTLAK

-274 TVAQIEENAMDLS
+274 TVAQIEENAMELS

-314 IPSSKAEEL
+314 IPSSKAEDL
-323 KKNGYDAD
+323 KNNGYEAD

-344 DKLKGKAGYKEVK
+344 DKLKGKPGYKEVK

-367 MKSVSPVSGNSVY
+367 MKSVSPVSGNSVQ
-380 LTIDSKLQKVA
+380 LTLDSKLQKVA

-396 DAIHSARSGSTF
+396 DAIEAARTGNTF
-408 KSQFGDISI
+408 KSQFGDIAIS
-417 GETAP
+417 ERAP
-422 NAKSGAVVAID
+422 NAKSGAIVAID

-447 YDPNKFAGGITSE
+447 YDPNKFAGGITSK

-489 PGSTFKLITAMAALE
+489 PGSTFKLITAMAALD

-509 GYTINDPGVIK
+509 GYTINDPGVIRL
-520 FGGRNFADYVWHHGG
+520 GGRNFADYIWHHGG
-535 KNHGIE
+535 KNHGVE

-566 GQNLHLGMGA
+566 GQNLNLGMGA

-583 RKFGLDEGTG
+583 KKFGLNEGTG

-603 KVPSEEQKVERTKIQ
+603 KVPSEEQKAERTKIQ

-624 RTMKTHF
+624 RRMKTHF
-631 EGINPEKDKDEYEKK
+631 KDISYEKDRDEYEKK

-654 DEDKTPGRKETMKR
+654 DEEKTPGRKETIKR
-668 LAELGVKE
+668 LGELGVKE
-676 EYIESD
+676 EDIESD

-724 IANGGKLVKMNVVD
+724 IANGGNLVKMNVVD
-738 KVENPKGEVTEKTE
+738 KVEDPKGKVTEKTE
-752 RKEEKI
+752 RKSEKI
-758 KFRNSDNLDDL
+758 KFKDSSNLKDL
-769 TKGMVRV
+769 TEGMVRV

-789 PITVASKTGT
+789 PVTVASKTGT

-817 HLGSYSVTKAEVMKK
+817 HLDSYSVKK
-832 YRELKAEREAEL
+832 DELMEKYKELKFEKERAL
-844 TKEKIQ
+844 TNEKINE
-850 DLKEKIKKKD
+850 LKEKIKNKK
-860 TPKEEREKYEEELKS
+860 TSKEDRKKYEEELNA

-892 RKAIKAVNPNITDT
+892 RKAIKALNPNITDS

-942 SSSYAVLPIREIM
+942 SSSYAVLPIREVL

-961 MKEKPEDKDGKKDK
+961 LKEEKDEEKDK
-975 KDEKDSKD
+975 EENKDM
-983 KKEDAEDSK
+983 KKEDIKEDK
-992 KEENSEDRNTDNNSD
+992 NTDNNSEKKNSD
-1007 RKTYGGN
+1007 DNK
-1014 RGSVE
+1014 VEE

-1025 AESDI
+1025 LDSDI
-1030 EGFN
+1030 EGID

>member
-1 MKKNSITKKRLN
+1 MKKNSIIKKRLN

-26 LVKILFMTTIRN
+26 FVKILFMTTIRN

-65 NGVTL
+65 NGVVL

-77 AVQIVADSFNKIGKN
+77 AVQIVADSFNKLGEN

-110 NGEKYTDEFPIVMDD
+110 NGEKYTDEFPIIIDD
-125 GRYYFTFDKK
+125 GKYYFTFDKK

-161 LIKNDLLS
+161 LIKNDVLS

-181 AKMNSLGYYPPILVK
+181 SKMNSLGYYPPILVK

-206 EDWLSSYR
+206 EDWLSSYS
-214 LDSDITAEKAFEAI
+214 LDSDITAKDAFEKI

-233 KIDNSISDS
+233 KIDKTLSDG

-254 KSKIYTQYNPVTLAK
+254 KSKRYTQYNPVTLAK

-274 TVAQIEENAMDLS
+274 TVAQIEENAMELS

-314 IPSSKAEEL
+314 IPSSKAEDL
-323 KKNGYDAD
+323 KNNGYEAD

-344 DKLKGKAGYKEVK
+344 DKLKGKPGYKEVK

-367 MKSVSPVSGNSVY
+367 MKSVSPVSGNSVQ
-380 LTIDSKLQKVA
+380 LTLDSKLQKVA

-396 DAIHSARSGSTF
+396 DAIEAARTGNTF
-408 KSQFGDISI
+408 KSQFGDIAIS
-417 GETAP
+417 ERAP
-422 NAKSGAVVAID
+422 NAKSGAIVAID

-447 YDPNKFAGGITSE
+447 YDPNKFAGGITSK

-489 PGSTFKLITAMAALE
+489 PGSTFKLITAMAALD

-509 GYTINDPGVIK
+509 GYTINDPGVIRL
-520 FGGRNFADYVWHHGG
+520 GGRNFADYIWHHGG
-535 KNHGIE
+535 KNHGVE

-566 GQNLHLGMGA
+566 GQNLNLGMGA

-583 RKFGLDEGTG
+583 KKFGLNEGTG

-603 KVPSEEQKVERTKIQ
+603 KVPSEEQKAERTKIQ

-624 RTMKTHF
+624 RRMKTHF
-631 EGINPEKDKDEYEKK
+631 KDISYEKDRDEYEKK

-654 DEDKTPGRKETMKR
+654 DEEKTPGRKETIKR
-668 LAELGVKE
+668 LGELGVKE
-676 EYIESD
+676 EDIESD
-682 ADFMVYSY
+682 ADFMIYSY

-724 IANGGKLVKMNVVD
+724 IANGGNLVKMNVVD
-738 KVENPKGEVTEKTE
+738 KVEDPKGKVTEKTE
-752 RKEEKI
+752 RKSEKI
-758 KFRNSDNLDDL
+758 KFKDSSNLKDL
-769 TKGMVRV
+769 TEGMVRV

-789 PITVASKTGT
+789 PVTVASKTGT

-817 HLGSYSVTKAEVMKK
+817 HLDSYSVKK
-832 YRELKAEREAEL
+832 DELMEKYKELKFEKERAL
-844 TKEKIQ
+844 TNEKINE
-850 DLKEKIKKKD
+850 LKEKIKNKK
-860 TPKEEREKYEEELKS
+860 TSKEDRKKYEEELNA

-892 RKAIKAVNPNITDT
+892 RKAIKALNPNITDS

-942 SSSYAVLPIREIM
+942 SSSYAVLPIREVL

-961 MKEKPEDKDGKKDK
+961 LKEEKDEEKDK
-975 KDEKDSKD
+975 EENKDM
-983 KKEDAEDSK
+983 KKEDIKEDK
-992 KEENSEDRNTDNNSD
+992 NTDNNSEKKNSD
-1007 RKTYGGN
+1007 DNK
-1014 RGSVE
+1014 VEE

-1025 AESDI
+1025 LDSDI
-1030 EGFN
+1030 EGID

>member
-26 LVKILFMTTIRN
+26 FVKILFMTTIRN

-65 NGVTL
+65 NGVVL

-77 AVQIVADSFNKIGKN
+77 AVQIVADSFNKLGEN

-110 NGEKYTDEFPIVMDD
+110 NGEKYTDEFPIIIDD
-125 GRYYFTFDKK
+125 GKYYFTFDKK

-161 LIKNDLLS
+161 LIKNDVLS

-181 AKMNSLGYYPPILVK
+181 SKMNSLGYYPPILVK

-206 EDWLSSYR
+206 EDWLSSYS
-214 LDSDITAEKAFEAI
+214 LDSDITAKDAFEKI

-233 KIDNSISDS
+233 KIDKTLSDG

-254 KSKIYTQYNPVTLAK
+254 KSKRYTQYNPVTLAK

-274 TVAQIEENAMDLS
+274 TVAQIEENAMELS

-314 IPSSKAEEL
+314 IPSSKAEDL
-323 KKNGYDAD
+323 KNNGYEAD

-344 DKLKGKAGYKEVK
+344 DKLKGKPGYKEVK

-367 MKSVSPVSGNSVY
+367 MKSVSPVSGNSVQ
-380 LTIDSKLQKVA
+380 LTLDSKLQKVA

-396 DAIHSARSGSTF
+396 DAIEAARTGNTF
-408 KSQFGDISI
+408 KSQFGDIAIS
-417 GETAP
+417 ERAP
-422 NAKSGAVVAID
+422 NAKSGAIVAID

-447 YDPNKFAGGITSE
+447 YDPNKFAGGITSK

-489 PGSTFKLITAMAALE
+489 PGSTFKLITAMAALD

-509 GYTINDPGVIK
+509 GYTINDPGVIRL
-520 FGGRNFADYVWHHGG
+520 GGRNFADYIWHHGG
-535 KNHGIE
+535 KNHGVE

-566 GQNLHLGMGA
+566 GQNLNLGMGA

-583 RKFGLDEGTG
+583 KKFGLNEGTG

-603 KVPSEEQKVERTKIQ
+603 KVPSEEQKAERTKIQ

-624 RTMKTHF
+624 RRMKTHF
-631 EGINPEKDKDEYEKK
+631 KDISYEKDRDEYEKK

-654 DEDKTPGRKETMKR
+654 DEEKTPGRKETIKR
-668 LAELGVKE
+668 LGELGVKE
-676 EYIESD
+676 EDIESD

-724 IANGGKLVKMNVVD
+724 IANGGNLVKMNVVD
-738 KVENPKGEVTEKTE
+738 KVEDPKGKVTEKTE
-752 RKEEKI
+752 RKSEKI
-758 KFRNSDNLDDL
+758 KFKDSSNLKDL
-769 TKGMVRV
+769 TEGMVRV

-789 PITVASKTGT
+789 PVTVASKTGT

-817 HLGSYSVTKAEVMKK
+817 HLDSYSVKK
-832 YRELKAEREAEL
+832 DELMEKYKELKFEKERAL
-844 TKEKIQ
+844 TNEKINE
-850 DLKEKIKKKD
+850 LKEKIKNKK
-860 TPKEEREKYEEELKS
+860 TSKEDRKKYEEELNA

-892 RKAIKAVNPNITDT
+892 RKAIKALNPNITDS

-942 SSSYAVLPIREIM
+942 SSSYAVLPIREVL

-961 MKEKPEDKDGKKDK
+961 LKEEKDEEKDK
-975 KDEKDSKD
+975 EENKDM
-983 KKEDAEDSK
+983 KKEDIKEDK
-992 KEENSEDRNTDNNSD
+992 NTDNNSEKKNSD
-1007 RKTYGGN
+1007 DNK
-1014 RGSVE
+1014 VEE

-1025 AESDI
+1025 LDSDI
-1030 EGFN
+1030 EGID

>member
-1 MKKNSITKKRLN
+1 MKKNSIIKKRLN

-26 LVKILFMTTIRN
+26 FVKILFMTTIRN

-65 NGVTL
+65 NGVVL

-77 AVQIVADSFNKIGKN
+77 AVQIVADSFNKLGEN

-110 NGEKYTDEFPIVMDD
+110 NGEKYTDEFPIVIDD
-125 GRYYFTFDKK
+125 GKYYFTFDKK
-135 IRDFKSE
+135 IRNFKSE

-161 LIKNDLLS
+161 LIKNDVLS

-181 AKMNSLGYYPPILVK
+181 SKMNSLGYYPPILVK

-206 EDWLSSYR
+206 EDWLSSYS
-214 LDSDITAEKAFEAI
+214 LDSDITAKDAFEKI

-233 KIDNSISDS
+233 KIDKTLSDG

-254 KSKIYTQYNPVTLAK
+254 KSKRYTQYNPVTLAK

-274 TVAQIEENAMDLS
+274 TVAQIEENAMELS

-314 IPSSKAEEL
+314 IPSSKAEDL
-323 KKNGYDAD
+323 KNNGYEAD

-344 DKLKGKAGYKEVK
+344 DKLKGKPGYKEVK

-367 MKSVSPVSGNSVY
+367 MKSVSPVSGNSVQ
-380 LTIDSKLQKVA
+380 LTLDSKLQKVA

-396 DAIHSARSGSTF
+396 DAIEAARTGNTF
-408 KSQFGDISI
+408 KSQFGDIAIS
-417 GETAP
+417 ERAP
-422 NAKSGAVVAID
+422 NAKSGAIVAID

-447 YDPNKFAGGITSE
+447 YDPNKFAGGITSK

-489 PGSTFKLITAMAALE
+489 PGSTFKLITAMAALD

-509 GYTINDPGVIK
+509 GYTINDPGVIRL
-520 FGGRNFADYVWHHGG
+520 GGRNFADYIWHHGG
-535 KNHGIE
+535 KNHGVE

-566 GQNLHLGMGA
+566 GQNLNLGMGA

-583 RKFGLDEGTG
+583 KKFGLNEGTG

-603 KVPSEEQKVERTKIQ
+603 KVPSEEQKAERTKIQ

-624 RTMKTHF
+624 RRMKTHF
-631 EGINPEKDKDEYEKK
+631 KDISYEKDRDEYEKK

-654 DEDKTPGRKETMKR
+654 DEEKTPGRKETIKR
-668 LAELGVKE
+668 LGELGVKE
-676 EYIESD
+676 EDIESD

-724 IANGGKLVKMNVVD
+724 IANGGNLVKMNVVD
-738 KVENPKGEVTEKTE
+738 KVEDPKGKVTEKTE
-752 RKEEKI
+752 RKSEKI
-758 KFRNSDNLDDL
+758 KFKDPSHLKDL
-769 TKGMVRV
+769 TEGMVRV
-776 SRDGLAKKAFGNF
+776 SRDGLARKAFGNF
-789 PITVASKTGT
+789 PVTVASKTGT

-817 HLGSYSVTKAEVMKK
+817 HLDSYSVKK
-832 YRELKAEREAEL
+832 DELMEKYKELKFEKERAL
-844 TKEKIQ
+844 TNEKIHE
-850 DLKEKIKKKD
+850 LKEKIKNKK
-860 TPKEEREKYEEELKS
+860 TSKEDRKKYEEELNA

-892 RKAIKAVNPNITDT
+892 RKAIKALNPNITDS

-942 SSSYAVLPIREIM
+942 SSSYAVLPIREVL

-961 MKEKPEDKDGKKDK
+961 LKEEKDEEKDK
-975 KDEKDSKD
+975 EENKDM
-983 KKEDAEDSK
+983 KKEDIKEDK
-992 KEENSEDRNTDNNSD
+992 NTDNNSEKKNSD
-1007 RKTYGGN
+1007 DNK
-1014 RGSVE
+1014 VEE

-1025 AESDI
+1025 LDSDI
-1030 EGFN
+1030 EGID

>member
-1 MKKNSITKKRLN
+1 
-13 TINKIIVVVLLVI
+13 
-26 LVKILFMTTIRN
+26 MTTIRN

-65 NGVTL
+65 NGVVL

-77 AVQIVADSFNKIGKN
+77 AVQIVADSFNKLGEN

-110 NGEKYTDEFPIVMDD
+110 NGEKYTDEFPIIIDD
-125 GRYYFTFDKK
+125 GKYYFTFDKK

-161 LIKNDLLS
+161 LIKNDVLS

-181 AKMNSLGYYPPILVK
+181 SKMNSLGYYPPILVK

-206 EDWLSSYR
+206 EDWLSSYS
-214 LDSDITAEKAFEAI
+214 LDSDITAKDAFEKI

-233 KIDNSISDS
+233 KIDKTLSDG

-254 KSKIYTQYNPVTLAK
+254 KSKRYTQYNPVTLAK

-274 TVAQIEENAMDLS
+274 TVAQIEENAMELS

-314 IPSSKAEEL
+314 IPSSKAEDL
-323 KKNGYDAD
+323 KNNGYEAD

-344 DKLKGKAGYKEVK
+344 DKLKGKPGYKEVK

-367 MKSVSPVSGNSVY
+367 MKSVSPVSGNSVQ
-380 LTIDSKLQKVA
+380 LTLDSKLQKVA

-396 DAIHSARSGSTF
+396 DAIEAARTGNTF
-408 KSQFGDISI
+408 KSQFGDIAIS
-417 GETAP
+417 ERAP
-422 NAKSGAVVAID
+422 NAKSGAIVAID

-447 YDPNKFAGGITSE
+447 YDPNKFAGGITSK

-489 PGSTFKLITAMAALE
+489 PGSTFKLITAMAALD

-509 GYTINDPGVIK
+509 GYTINDPGVIRL
-520 FGGRNFADYVWHHGG
+520 GGRNFADYIWHHGG
-535 KNHGIE
+535 KNHGVE

-566 GQNLHLGMGA
+566 GQNLNLGMGA

-583 RKFGLDEGTG
+583 KKFGLNEGTG

-603 KVPSEEQKVERTKIQ
+603 KVPSEEQKAERTKIQ

-624 RTMKTHF
+624 RRMKTHF
-631 EGINPEKDKDEYEKK
+631 KDISYEKDRDEYEKK

-654 DEDKTPGRKETMKR
+654 DEEKTPGRKETIKR
-668 LAELGVKE
+668 LGELGVKE
-676 EYIESD
+676 EDIESD

-724 IANGGKLVKMNVVD
+724 IANGGNLVKMNVVD
-738 KVENPKGEVTEKTE
+738 KVEDPKGKVTEKTE
-752 RKEEKI
+752 RKSEKI
-758 KFRNSDNLDDL
+758 KFKDSSNLKDL
-769 TKGMVRV
+769 TEGMVRV

-789 PITVASKTGT
+789 PVTVASKTGT

-804 KIPSDNEFEYLLS
+804 KIPSDNEFEYVLS
-817 HLGSYSVTKAEVMKK
+817 HLDSYSVKK
-832 YRELKAEREAEL
+832 DELMEKYKELKFEKERAL
-844 TKEKIQ
+844 TNEKINE
-850 DLKEKIKKKD
+850 LKEKIKNKK
-860 TPKEEREKYEEELKS
+860 TSKEDRKKYEEELNA

-892 RKAIKAVNPNITDT
+892 RKAIKALNPNITDS

-942 SSSYAVLPIREIM
+942 SSSYAVLPIREVL

-961 MKEKPEDKDGKKDK
+961 LKEEKDEEKDK
-975 KDEKDSKD
+975 EENKDM
-983 KKEDAEDSK
+983 KKEDIKEDK
-992 KEENSEDRNTDNNSD
+992 NTDNNSEKKNSD
-1007 RKTYGGN
+1007 DNK
-1014 RGSVE
+1014 VEE

-1025 AESDI
+1025 LDSDI
-1030 EGFN
+1030 EGID

>member
-26 LVKILFMTTIRN
+26 FVKILFMTTIRN

-65 NGVTL
+65 NGVVL

-77 AVQIVADSFNKIGKN
+77 AVQIVADSFNKLGEN

-110 NGEKYTDEFPIVMDD
+110 NGEKYTDEFPIVIDD
-125 GRYYFTFDKK
+125 GKYYFTFDKK
-135 IRDFKSE
+135 IRDLKSE

-161 LIKNDLLS
+161 LIKNDVLS

-181 AKMNSLGYYPPILVK
+181 SKMNSLGYYPPILVK

-206 EDWLSSYR
+206 EDWLSSYS
-214 LDSDITAEKAFEAI
+214 LDSDITAKDAFEKI

-233 KIDNSISDS
+233 KIDKTLSDG

-254 KSKIYTQYNPVTLAK
+254 KSKRYTQYNPVTLAK

-274 TVAQIEENAMDLS
+274 TVAQIEENAMELS

-314 IPSSKAEEL
+314 IPSSKAEDL
-323 KKNGYDAD
+323 KNNGYEAD

-344 DKLKGKAGYKEVK
+344 DKLKGKPGYKEVK

-367 MKSVSPVSGNSVY
+367 MKSVSPVSGNSVQ
-380 LTIDSKLQKVA
+380 LTLDSKLQKVA

-396 DAIHSARSGSTF
+396 DAIEAARTGNTF
-408 KSQFGDISI
+408 KSQFGDIAIS
-417 GETAP
+417 ERAP
-422 NAKSGAVVAID
+422 NAKSGAIVAID

-447 YDPNKFAGGITSE
+447 YDPNKFAGGITSK

-489 PGSTFKLITAMAALE
+489 PGSTFKLITAMAALD

-509 GYTINDPGVIK
+509 GYTINDPGVIRL
-520 FGGRNFADYVWHHGG
+520 GGRNFADYIWHHGG
-535 KNHGIE
+535 KNHGVE

-566 GQNLHLGMGA
+566 GQNLNLGMGA

-583 RKFGLDEGTG
+583 KKFGLNEGTG

-603 KVPSEEQKVERTKIQ
+603 KVPSEEQKAERTKIQ

-624 RTMKTHF
+624 RRMKTHF
-631 EGINPEKDKDEYEKK
+631 KDISYEKDRDEYEKK

-654 DEDKTPGRKETMKR
+654 DEEKTPGRKETIKR
-668 LAELGVKE
+668 LGELGVKE
-676 EYIESD
+676 EDIESD

-724 IANGGKLVKMNVVD
+724 IANGGNLVKMNVVD
-738 KVENPKGEVTEKTE
+738 KVEDPKGKVTEKTE
-752 RKEEKI
+752 RKSEKI
-758 KFRNSDNLDDL
+758 KFKDPSHLKDL
-769 TKGMVRV
+769 TEGMVRV
-776 SRDGLAKKAFGNF
+776 SRDGLARKAFGNF
-789 PITVASKTGT
+789 PVTVASKTGT

-817 HLGSYSVTKAEVMKK
+817 HLDSYSVKK
-832 YRELKAEREAEL
+832 DELMEKYKELKFEKERAL
-844 TKEKIQ
+844 TNEKIHE
-850 DLKEKIKKKD
+850 LKEKIKNKK
-860 TPKEEREKYEEELKS
+860 TSKEDRKKYEEELNA

-892 RKAIKAVNPNITDT
+892 RKAIKALNPNITDS

-942 SSSYAVLPIREIM
+942 SSSYAVLPIREVL

-961 MKEKPEDKDGKKDK
+961 LKEEKDEEKDK
-975 KDEKDSKD
+975 EENKDM
-983 KKEDAEDSK
+983 KKEDIKEDK
-992 KEENSEDRNTDNNSD
+992 NTDNNSEKKNSD
-1007 RKTYGGN
+1007 DNK
-1014 RGSVE
+1014 VEE

-1025 AESDI
+1025 LDSDI
-1030 EGFN
+1030 EGID